1 MESITAARNISGLEP
16 MSVLHGIAP
25 LCVPM
30 SVSGDFADEVGNRA
44 VPRIVSLWERLGLF
58 YMLEQPQT
66 APVSNTRV
74 TVNNFTAQMIFRLCS
89 FSHTDRLIE
98 RYQPGSVFPENIR
111 RASQENV
118 RMIRSAEMRRVFRAL
133 TENSRYTEE
142 VGRVFRL
149 IFEKETGGIPLQ
161 TVCRALA
168 ALLGSSGGG
177 AVFTAQQRRIFERI
191 AAVLGSEYPES
202 PAAVEIS
209 RLGSAS
215 GFTEEQRA
223 RILSAVGKTGN
234 RPQTDAAQIVVQL
247 AERGKSA
254 VEAAELIRREV
265 RSYGFTERHYDRESI
280 REMIGAVPGRIA
292 PAGRSA
298 AFIAADPESAAA
310 RNGAARPAGGIYEAA
325 ALLYQELS
333 GTGSDD
339 SAGKTDSSTT
349 QQNVEFRRLSGKMT
363 AGISAV
369 FSDILNSAQY
379 GLNNPRYQ
387 VERRI
392 PDRIFRENV
401 LGKAVSA
408 NAETGKPGGIGIP
421 GTSEHSEKAKYA
433 GALNPASEITMKFY
447 ADSPAGRLLEQ
458 ISDGMVNSESRR
470 GISEYSRQFEIPVS
484 ELLAG
489 ARLNA
494 GAGIDF
500 GEKQGLSESGEAHVV
515 PMNNMDAPQDVTQ
528 TMALPEPI
536 LNNFQ
541 AEETGANS
549 VSLWSSFEK
558 SVEGRL
564 TSLFSEISRNVNFG
578 GRTIVLSGS
587 DTHSE
592 SMRTVQNQVCITAPA
607 LRRILSRFSFETDIY
622 STAQH
627 SNSDTA
633 LTSVVNE
640 TTELLRRYSFEE
652 NRHQNSPETHI
663 YQDYSFR
670 ETSGFSEKNTIHNS
684 STALT
689 FNNAVQKENEEAPA
703 HSTSKNTNHPTGAV
717 LPPEPQS
724 NAAQREQLILPERS
738 TSETANHLTGTL
750 LSPEPQSNAAQRE
763 QLILPERSTS
773 ETANQ
778 LAGAV
783 LPPEP
788 QSNAAQTEQ
797 LTIPERS
804 TSENVNQLTG
814 TVLSPEPQSNAAQR
828 EQLILPERSTS
839 ETANQLTGA
848 VLPPEPQSKAAQR
861 EQLTL
866 PERSISETVNQL
878 TGAVLPPEPQS
889 NAAEP
894 DQLTLPERS
903 ISETANQ
910 LAGAV
915 LPPEPQSN
923 AAQREQ
929 LTIQERSTSENANNL
944 TGAVLPPEPQSNAV
958 QREQLI
964 LPERSTS
971 ETANQLTGTVLPPEP
986 QSNAAQ
992 REQLILPERSTSET
1006 ANQLTGTVLP
1016 PEPQSNAAKTEQLIL
1031 PERSTSETAN
1041 HLTGT
1046 LLSPE
1051 PQSKAAQRK
1060 QLTLPERS
1068 TSETANNLTGA
1079 VLPPEPQSNAAK
1091 TELLTPLAQSET
1103 QNNERR
1109 TAGSYRDR
1117 LDNKTLSVIDQLIA
1131 ETRQPVPVPEI
1142 KEAIPEPEP
1151 ELNYISSEKSVESS
1165 DVIRS
1170 VNIVRESIVRHTE
1183 SHMSRLIER
1192 AYRNSLPEQPE
1203 KKPFTFRTAE
1213 NTENML
1219 MLVPPTEMDRYRA
1232 QQPYMNSLPPIELKE
1247 PQPAQAPAETSRT
1260 VTTNR
1265 QVTVNTSVDG
1275 GISSLTRDEISRLTD
1290 KVYERIENRLA
1301 RERRRMGL

>member
-177 AVFTAQQRRIFERI
+177 AVFTTQQRRIFERI

-209 RLGSAS
+209 RLGAAS

-234 RPQTDAAQIVVQL
+234 RPQTDAAQMVVQL

-254 VEAAELIRREV
+254 VEAAELIRSEV

-349 QQNVEFRRLSGKMT
+349 QRNVEFRRLSGKMT

-379 GLNNPRYQ
+379 SLNNPRYQ
-387 VERRI
+387 AERRI
-392 PDRIFRENV
+392 PERIFRENV

-408 NAETGKPGGIGIP
+408 NAETGKPGRIGIP

-433 GALNPASEITMKFY
+433 GALNPASEITMRFY

-500 GEKQGLSESGEAHVV
+500 GEKRGLSQSGEAHVV

-541 AEETGANS
+541 AEEAGANS

-640 TTELLRRYSFEE
+640 TAELLRRYSFEE
-652 NRHQNSPETHI
+652 DRHQNSPETHI

-670 ETSGFSEKNTIHNS
+670 ETSGFSEKNTVHNS

-689 FNNAVQKENEEAPA
+689 FNNVVQKENEEAPA

-717 LPPEPQS
+717 L
-724 NAAQREQLILPERS
+724 
-738 TSETANHLTGTL
+738 
-750 LSPEPQSNAAQRE
+750 SPEPQSNAAQRE
-763 QLILPERSTS
+763 QLTLPERSTS
-773 ETANQ
+773 ET
-778 LAGAV
+778 V
-783 LPPEP
+783 
-788 QSNAAQTEQ
+788 
-797 LTIPERS
+797 
-804 TSENVNQLTG
+804 
-814 TVLSPEPQSNAAQR
+814 
-828 EQLILPERSTS
+828 
-839 ETANQLTGA
+839 NQLTGA
-848 VLPPEPQSKAAQR
+848 VLPPEPQSNAA
-861 EQLTL
+861 EPDQLTL
-866 PERSISETVNQL
+866 PERSTSETVNQL

-971 ETANQLTGTVLPPEP
+971 ETVNQLTGAVLSPEPQSKAAQRDQLILPERSISETANQLTGTVLPPEP

-992 REQLILPERSTSET
+992 REHLTIQELSTSET
-1006 ANQLTGTVLP
+1006 ANHLTGAVLS
-1016 PEPQSNAAKTEQLIL
+1016 PEPQSNAAEPDQLIL

-1041 HLTGT
+1041 HLTG
-1046 LLSPE
+1046 
-1051 PQSKAAQRK
+1051 
-1060 QLTLPERS
+1060 
-1068 TSETANNLTGA
+1068 A
-1079 VLPPEPQSNAAK
+1079 VLPPEPQSDAAQ

-1131 ETRQPVPVPEI
+1131 ETRQPIPVPEI

-1151 ELNYISSEKSVESS
+1151 ELNYISSEKSVEPS

-1192 AYRNSLPEQPE
+1192 AYRNTLPEQPE

-1213 NTENML
+1213 NTENMV
-1219 MLVPPTEMDRYRA
+1219 MLVPPAEMDRYRA

-1247 PQPAQAPAETSRT
+1247 PQPAQAPAENSRT

>member
-118 RMIRSAEMRRVFRAL
+118 RMIRSAEMRRIFRAL

-458 ISDGMVNSESRR
+458 ISDGLVNSESRR

-494 GAGIDF
+494 GVGIDF
-500 GEKQGLSESGEAHVV
+500 GEKQGLSQSGEARVV

-578 GRTIVLSGS
+578 GRTVVLSGS

-607 LRRILSRFSFETDIY
+607 LRRILSRLSFETDIY
-622 STAQH
+622 CTTQH

-640 TTELLRRYSFEE
+640 TAELLRRYSFEE
-652 NRHQNSPETHI
+652 DRHQNSPETHI

-670 ETSGFSEKNTIHNS
+670 ETSGFSEKNTVHNS

-717 LPPEPQS
+717 LS
-724 NAAQREQLILPERS
+724 S
-738 TSETANHLTGTL
+738 
-750 LSPEPQSNAAQRE
+750 EPQSNAAQRE

-783 LPPEP
+783 LPPE
-788 QSNAAQTEQ
+788 S
-797 LTIPERS
+797 
-804 TSENVNQLTG
+804 
-814 TVLSPEPQSNAAQR
+814 QSNAAQR

-839 ETANQLTGA
+839 ET
-848 VLPPEPQSKAAQR
+848 
-861 EQLTL
+861 
-866 PERSISETVNQL
+866 VNQL
-878 TGAVLPPEPQS
+878 TG
-889 NAAEP
+889 
-894 DQLTLPERS
+894 T
-903 ISETANQ
+903 
-910 LAGAV
+910 
-915 LPPEPQSN
+915 
-923 AAQREQ
+923 
-929 LTIQERSTSENANNL
+929 
-944 TGAVLPPEPQSNAV
+944 VLPPEPQSNAV

-971 ETANQLTGTVLPPEP
+971 ETANHLTGAVFPPE
-986 QSNAAQ
+986 
-992 REQLILPERSTSET
+992 L
-1006 ANQLTGTVLP
+1006 
-1016 PEPQSNAAKTEQLIL
+1016 QSNAAKTEQLIL
-1031 PERSTSETAN
+1031 PERSISETAN
-1041 HLTGT
+1041 HLTG
-1046 LLSPE
+1046 
-1051 PQSKAAQRK
+1051 
-1060 QLTLPERS
+1060 
-1068 TSETANNLTGA
+1068 A
-1079 VLPPEPQSNAAK
+1079 VLSPEPQSNAAR

-1151 ELNYISSEKSVESS
+1151 ELNYISSEKSVEPS

-1192 AYRNSLPEQPE
+1192 AYRNTLPEQPE
-1203 KKPFTFRTAE
+1203 KKPFKFRTAE
-1213 NTENML
+1213 NTENMV

-1247 PQPAQAPAETSRT
+1247 PQPAQAPAENSRT

>member
-191 AAVLGSEYPES
+191 AAVLGSEYPET

-209 RLGSAS
+209 RLGAAS

-234 RPQTDAAQIVVQL
+234 RPQTDAAQMVVQL

-254 VEAAELIRREV
+254 VEAAELIRSEV

-298 AFIAADPESAAA
+298 AFLAADPESAAA

-349 QQNVEFRRLSGKMT
+349 QRNVEFRRLSGKMT

-379 GLNNPRYQ
+379 SLNNPRYQ
-387 VERRI
+387 AERRI

-408 NAETGKPGGIGIP
+408 NAETGKPEGIGIP

-433 GALNPASEITMKFY
+433 GALNPASEITMRFY

-541 AEETGANS
+541 AEEAGANS

-640 TTELLRRYSFEE
+640 TAELLRRYSFEE
-652 NRHQNSPETHI
+652 DRHQNSPETHI

-670 ETSGFSEKNTIHNS
+670 ETSGFSEKNTVHNS

-689 FNNAVQKENEEAPA
+689 FNNVVQKENEEAPA

-717 LPPEPQS
+717 LSPEPQSNAAQREQLTLPERSTSETVNQLTGTVLSAEPQS

-738 TSETANHLTGTL
+738 TSET
-750 LSPEPQSNAAQRE
+750 
-763 QLILPERSTS
+763 
-773 ETANQ
+773 
-778 LAGAV
+778 
-783 LPPEP
+783 
-788 QSNAAQTEQ
+788 
-797 LTIPERS
+797 
-804 TSENVNQLTG
+804 VNQLTG
-814 TVLSPEPQSNAAQR
+814 T
-828 EQLILPERSTS
+828 
-839 ETANQLTGA
+839 
-848 VLPPEPQSKAAQR
+848 
-861 EQLTL
+861 
-866 PERSISETVNQL
+866 
-878 TGAVLPPEPQS
+878 
-889 NAAEP
+889 
-894 DQLTLPERS
+894 
-903 ISETANQ
+903 
-910 LAGAV
+910 
-915 LPPEPQSN
+915 
-923 AAQREQ
+923 
-929 LTIQERSTSENANNL
+929 
-944 TGAVLPPEPQSNAV
+944 VLPPEPQSNAV

-971 ETANQLTGTVLPPEP
+971 ETANHLTGAVFPPE
-986 QSNAAQ
+986 
-992 REQLILPERSTSET
+992 L
-1006 ANQLTGTVLP
+1006 
-1016 PEPQSNAAKTEQLIL
+1016 QSNAAKTEQLIL
-1031 PERSTSETAN
+1031 PERSISETAN
-1041 HLTGT
+1041 HLTG
-1046 LLSPE
+1046 
-1051 PQSKAAQRK
+1051 
-1060 QLTLPERS
+1060 
-1068 TSETANNLTGA
+1068 A
-1079 VLPPEPQSNAAK
+1079 VLSPEPQSNAAR

-1151 ELNYISSEKSVESS
+1151 ELNYISSEKSVEPS

-1192 AYRNSLPEQPE
+1192 AYRNTLPEQPE
-1203 KKPFTFRTAE
+1203 KKPFKFRTAE
-1213 NTENML
+1213 NTENMV

-1247 PQPAQAPAETSRT
+1247 PQPAQAPAENSRT

-1265 QVTVNTSVDG
+1265 QITVNTSVDG

>member
-209 RLGSAS
+209 RLGAAS

-223 RILSAVGKTGN
+223 RILSSVGKTGN
-234 RPQTDAAQIVVQL
+234 RPQTDAAQMVVQL

-254 VEAAELIRREV
+254 VEAAELIRSEV

-280 REMIGAVPGRIA
+280 REMVGAVPGRIA

-298 AFIAADPESAAA
+298 AFLAADPESAAA

-325 ALLYQELS
+325 SLLYQELS

-349 QQNVEFRRLSGKMT
+349 QRNVEFRRLSGKMT

-379 GLNNPRYQ
+379 SLNNPRYQ
-387 VERRI
+387 AERRI
-392 PDRIFRENV
+392 PERIFRENV

-408 NAETGKPGGIGIP
+408 NAETGKPGRIGIP

-433 GALNPASEITMKFY
+433 GALNPASEITMRFY

-500 GEKQGLSESGEAHVV
+500 GEKQGLSQSGEARVV

-536 LNNFQ
+536 MNNFQ
-541 AEETGANS
+541 AEEAGANS

-578 GRTIVLSGS
+578 GRTAVLSGS

-640 TTELLRRYSFEE
+640 TAELLRRYSFEE
-652 NRHQNSPETHI
+652 DRHQNSPETHI

-670 ETSGFSEKNTIHNS
+670 ETSGFSEKNTVHNS

-717 LPPEPQS
+717 LSSEPQS

-738 TSETANHLTGTL
+738 TSET
-750 LSPEPQSNAAQRE
+750 
-763 QLILPERSTS
+763 
-773 ETANQ
+773 
-778 LAGAV
+778 V
-783 LPPEP
+783 
-788 QSNAAQTEQ
+788 
-797 LTIPERS
+797 
-804 TSENVNQLTG
+804 
-814 TVLSPEPQSNAAQR
+814 
-828 EQLILPERSTS
+828 
-839 ETANQLTGA
+839 NQLTGA
-848 VLPPEPQSKAAQR
+848 VLPPEPQSNAA
-861 EQLTL
+861 EPDQLTL
-866 PERSISETVNQL
+866 PERSTSETVNQL

-944 TGAVLPPEPQSNAV
+944 TGAVLPPEPQSNAA
-958 QREQLI
+958 QREQLT

-971 ETANQLTGTVLPPEP
+971 ETVNQLTGTMLP
-986 QSNAAQ
+986 
-992 REQLILPERSTSET
+992 
-1006 ANQLTGTVLP
+1006 
-1016 PEPQSNAAKTEQLIL
+1016 
-1031 PERSTSETAN
+1031 
-1041 HLTGT
+1041 
-1046 LLSPE
+1046 PE
-1051 PQSKAAQRK
+1051 PQSKAAQRE
-1060 QLTLPERS
+1060 QLILPERS

-1079 VLPPEPQSNAAK
+1079 VLPPEPQSNAAQREQLTLPERSISETANQLTGAVLSPEPQSNAAQREQLILPERSISETANHLTGAVLSPEPQSNAAR

-1151 ELNYISSEKSVESS
+1151 ELNYISSEKSVEPS

-1213 NTENML
+1213 NTENMV

-1247 PQPAQAPAETSRT
+1247 PQPAQAPAENSRT

-1265 QVTVNTSVDG
+1265 QITVNTSVDG

>member
-209 RLGSAS
+209 RLGAAS

-223 RILSAVGKTGN
+223 HILSAVGKTGN
-234 RPQTDAAQIVVQL
+234 RPQTDAAQMVVQL

-254 VEAAELIRREV
+254 VEAAELIRSEV

-280 REMIGAVPGRIA
+280 REMIGAVPGKIA
-292 PAGRSA
+292 PVGRSA
-298 AFIAADPESAAA
+298 AFIAADSESAAA
-310 RNGAARPAGGIYEAA
+310 RNGVARPAGGIYEAA

-349 QQNVEFRRLSGKMT
+349 QRNVEFRRLSGKMT

-379 GLNNPRYQ
+379 SLNNPRYQ
-387 VERRI
+387 AERRI

-421 GTSEHSEKAKYA
+421 GTAEHSEKAKYA
-433 GALNPASEITMKFY
+433 GALNPASEITMRFY
-447 ADSPAGRLLEQ
+447 ADSTAGRLLEQ

-500 GEKQGLSESGEAHVV
+500 GEKQGLSQSGEARVA
-515 PMNNMDAPQDVTQ
+515 PMNNTDAPQDVTQ

-536 LNNFQ
+536 LNNFQQ

-578 GRTIVLSGS
+578 GRTVVLSGS

-592 SMRTVQNQVCITAPA
+592 SMRTVQSQVCITAPA

-640 TTELLRRYSFEE
+640 TAELLRRYSFEE
-652 NRHQNSPETHI
+652 DRHQNSPETHI

-670 ETSGFSEKNTIHNS
+670 ETSGFSEKNTVHNS

-717 LPPEPQS
+717 LS
-724 NAAQREQLILPERS
+724 S
-738 TSETANHLTGTL
+738 
-750 LSPEPQSNAAQRE
+750 
-763 QLILPERSTS
+763 
-773 ETANQ
+773 
-778 LAGAV
+778 
-783 LPPEP
+783 
-788 QSNAAQTEQ
+788 
-797 LTIPERS
+797 
-804 TSENVNQLTG
+804 
-814 TVLSPEPQSNAAQR
+814 
-828 EQLILPERSTS
+828 
-839 ETANQLTGA
+839 
-848 VLPPEPQSKAAQR
+848 
-861 EQLTL
+861 
-866 PERSISETVNQL
+866 
-878 TGAVLPPEPQS
+878 
-889 NAAEP
+889 
-894 DQLTLPERS
+894 
-903 ISETANQ
+903 
-910 LAGAV
+910 
-915 LPPEPQSN
+915 
-923 AAQREQ
+923 
-929 LTIQERSTSENANNL
+929 
-944 TGAVLPPEPQSNAV
+944 
-958 QREQLI
+958 
-964 LPERSTS
+964 
-971 ETANQLTGTVLPPEP
+971 EP

-1016 PEPQSNAAKTEQLIL
+1016 PEPQSNAAQREQLTI

-1051 PQSKAAQRK
+1051 PQSNAAEPDQLKHPERSTSETANQLAGAVLPPESQSNAAQREQLILPERSTSETVN
-1060 QLTLPERS
+1060 QLTGTVLPPEPQSNAVQREQLILPERS
-1068 TSETANNLTGA
+1068 TSETANHLTGAVFPPELQSNAAKTEQLILPERSISETANHLTGA
-1079 VLPPEPQSNAAK
+1079 VLSPEPQSNAAR

-1151 ELNYISSEKSVESS
+1151 ELNYISSEKSVEPS

-1192 AYRNSLPEQPE
+1192 AYRNTLPEQPE

-1213 NTENML
+1213 NTENMV

-1247 PQPAQAPAETSRT
+1247 PQPAQAPAENSRT

-1265 QVTVNTSVDG
+1265 QITVNTSVDG

>member
-44 VPRIVSLWERLGLF
+44 APRIVSLWERLGLF

-177 AVFTAQQRRIFERI
+177 AVFTAQQRRIFEHI

-209 RLGSAS
+209 RLGAAS

-223 RILSAVGKTGN
+223 RILSAVGRTGN
-234 RPQTDAAQIVVQL
+234 RPQTDAAQMVVQL

-254 VEAAELIRREV
+254 VEAAELIRSEV

-280 REMIGAVPGRIA
+280 REMIGAVPGRIV

-349 QQNVEFRRLSGKMT
+349 QRNVEFRRLSGKMT

-379 GLNNPRYQ
+379 SLNNPRYQ
-387 VERRI
+387 AERRI

-421 GTSEHSEKAKYA
+421 GTSEYSEKAKYA

-470 GISEYSRQFEIPVS
+470 GINEYSRQFEIPVS

-500 GEKQGLSESGEAHVV
+500 GEKQGLSQSGEARVA
-515 PMNNMDAPQDVTQ
+515 PMNNTDAPQDVTQ

-536 LNNFQ
+536 LNNFQQ

-578 GRTIVLSGS
+578 GRTVVLSGS
-587 DTHSE
+587 DTHSK

-652 NRHQNSPETHI
+652 NLHQNSPETHI

-670 ETSGFSEKNTIHNS
+670 ETSGFSEKNTVYNS
-684 STALT
+684 STTLT

-717 LPPEPQS
+717 LS
-724 NAAQREQLILPERS
+724 
-738 TSETANHLTGTL
+738 
-750 LSPEPQSNAAQRE
+750 
-763 QLILPERSTS
+763 
-773 ETANQ
+773 
-778 LAGAV
+778 
-783 LPPEP
+783 
-788 QSNAAQTEQ
+788 
-797 LTIPERS
+797 
-804 TSENVNQLTG
+804 
-814 TVLSPEPQSNAAQR
+814 
-828 EQLILPERSTS
+828 
-839 ETANQLTGA
+839 
-848 VLPPEPQSKAAQR
+848 
-861 EQLTL
+861 
-866 PERSISETVNQL
+866 
-878 TGAVLPPEPQS
+878 
-889 NAAEP
+889 
-894 DQLTLPERS
+894 
-903 ISETANQ
+903 
-910 LAGAV
+910 
-915 LPPEPQSN
+915 PEPQSN

-929 LTIQERSTSENANNL
+929 LTIQEPSTSETANQL
-944 TGAVLPPEPQSNAV
+944 TGAVLSPEPQSNAA
-958 QREQLI
+958 QREQLTI
-964 LPERSTS
+964 QEPSTS
-971 ETANQLTGTVLPPEP
+971 EIVNQLTGTVLPPEP

-1016 PEPQSNAAKTEQLIL
+1016 PEPQSNAV
-1031 PERSTSETAN
+1031 
-1041 HLTGT
+1041 
-1046 LLSPE
+1046 
-1051 PQSKAAQRK
+1051 QRE

-1068 TSETANNLTGA
+1068 ISETVNQLTGA
-1079 VLPPEPQSNAAK
+1079 VLPPEPQSNAAQTEQLTIPERSTSETANQLTGTVLPPEPQSNAAQREQLTFPERSTSETANQLTGTVLSPEPQSNAAQ

-1151 ELNYISSEKSVESS
+1151 ELNYISSEKSVEPS

-1213 NTENML
+1213 NTENMV

-1247 PQPAQAPAETSRT
+1247 PQPAQAPAESSRT

-1265 QVTVNTSVDG
+1265 QITVNTSVDG
-1275 GISSLTRDEISRLTD
+1275 GISSLTRDEVSRLTD

>member
-209 RLGSAS
+209 RLGAAS

-234 RPQTDAAQIVVQL
+234 RPQTDAAQMVVQL

-254 VEAAELIRREV
+254 VEAAELIRSEV

-349 QQNVEFRRLSGKMT
+349 QRNVEFRRLSGKMT

-379 GLNNPRYQ
+379 SLNNPRYQ
-387 VERRI
+387 AERRI
-392 PDRIFRENV
+392 PERIFRENV

-408 NAETGKPGGIGIP
+408 NAETGKPGRIGIP

-433 GALNPASEITMKFY
+433 GALNPASEITMRFY

-500 GEKQGLSESGEAHVV
+500 GEKRGLSQSGEARVV
-515 PMNNMDAPQDVTQ
+515 PMNNTDAPQDVTQ
-528 TMALPEPI
+528 TMAFPEPI

-564 TSLFSEISRNVNFG
+564 TSLFSEVSRNVNFG

-587 DTHSE
+587 NTHSE

-640 TTELLRRYSFEE
+640 TAELLRRYSFEE
-652 NRHQNSPETHI
+652 DRHQNSPETHI

-670 ETSGFSEKNTIHNS
+670 ETSGFSEKNTVHNS

-717 LPPEPQS
+717 L
-724 NAAQREQLILPERS
+724 
-738 TSETANHLTGTL
+738 
-750 LSPEPQSNAAQRE
+750 SPEPQSKAAQR
-763 QLILPERSTS
+763 
-773 ETANQ
+773 
-778 LAGAV
+778 
-783 LPPEP
+783 
-788 QSNAAQTEQ
+788 EQ

-804 TSENVNQLTG
+804 TSGTVNQFTG

-828 EQLILPERSTS
+828 EQLILPERS
-839 ETANQLTGA
+839 
-848 VLPPEPQSKAAQR
+848 
-861 EQLTL
+861 
-866 PERSISETVNQL
+866 ISETVNQF
-878 TGAVLPPEPQS
+878 TGALLS
-889 NAAEP
+889 
-894 DQLTLPERS
+894 
-903 ISETANQ
+903 
-910 LAGAV
+910 
-915 LPPEPQSN
+915 PEPQSN

-929 LTIQERSTSENANNL
+929 LTI
-944 TGAVLPPEPQSNAV
+944 PEP
-958 QREQLI
+958 
-964 LPERSTS
+964 STS
-971 ETANQLTGTVLPPEP
+971 ETVNQPTGTVLPPEP
-986 QSNAAQ
+986 QSNAA
-992 REQLILPERSTSET
+992 R
-1006 ANQLTGTVLP
+1006 
-1016 PEPQSNAAKTEQLIL
+1016 
-1031 PERSTSETAN
+1031 
-1041 HLTGT
+1041 
-1046 LLSPE
+1046 
-1051 PQSKAAQRK
+1051 
-1060 QLTLPERS
+1060 
-1068 TSETANNLTGA
+1068 
-1079 VLPPEPQSNAAK
+1079 

-1151 ELNYISSEKSVESS
+1151 ELNYISSEKSVEPS

-1213 NTENML
+1213 NTENMV

-1247 PQPAQAPAETSRT
+1247 PQPAQAPAENSRT

>member
-191 AAVLGSEYPES
+191 AAVLGSEYPET

-209 RLGSAS
+209 RLGAAS

-234 RPQTDAAQIVVQL
+234 RPQTDAAQMVVQL

-447 ADSPAGRLLEQ
+447 ADSPAGRLLEL
-458 ISDGMVNSESRR
+458 ISDGMANSESRR

-489 ARLNA
+489 AQLNA

-500 GEKQGLSESGEAHVV
+500 GEKQGLSESGEARVV

-541 AEETGANS
+541 AEEAGANS

-578 GRTIVLSGS
+578 GRTVVLSGS
-587 DTHSE
+587 DTHSK

-622 STAQH
+622 STTQH

-640 TTELLRRYSFEE
+640 TAELLRRYSFEE
-652 NRHQNSPETHI
+652 DRHQNSPETHI

-670 ETSGFSEKNTIHNS
+670 ETSGFSEKNTVHNS

-724 NAAQREQLILPERS
+724 NAAQREQLTLPERS
-738 TSETANHLTGTL
+738 TSET
-750 LSPEPQSNAAQRE
+750 
-763 QLILPERSTS
+763 
-773 ETANQ
+773 
-778 LAGAV
+778 
-783 LPPEP
+783 
-788 QSNAAQTEQ
+788 
-797 LTIPERS
+797 
-804 TSENVNQLTG
+804 VNQLTG
-814 TVLSPEPQSNAAQR
+814 T
-828 EQLILPERSTS
+828 
-839 ETANQLTGA
+839 

-929 LTIQERSTSENANNL
+929 LTLPERPISETVNQL
-944 TGAVLPPEPQSNAV
+944 TGAVLPPEPQSNAA
-958 QREQLI
+958 QTEQLI
-964 LPERSTS
+964 LPERSIS

-992 REQLILPERSTSET
+992 TEQLTIPERSISET
-1006 ANQLTGTVLP
+1006 VNQFTGALLS
-1016 PEPQSNAAKTEQLIL
+1016 PEPQSNAA
-1031 PERSTSETAN
+1031 
-1041 HLTGT
+1041 
-1046 LLSPE
+1046 
-1051 PQSKAAQRK
+1051 QRD

-1068 TSETANNLTGA
+1068 TSETVNQLTGA
-1079 VLPPEPQSNAAK
+1079 VLPPEPQSNAAQREQLTLPERSTSETVNQFTGTVLSPEPQSNAAR

-1151 ELNYISSEKSVESS
+1151 ELNYISSEKSVEPS

-1213 NTENML
+1213 NTENMV

-1247 PQPAQAPAETSRT
+1247 PQPAQAPAENSRT

>member
-1 MESITAARNISGLEP
+1 M
-16 MSVLHGIAP
+16 
-25 LCVPM
+25 
-30 SVSGDFADEVGNRA
+30 
-44 VPRIVSLWERLGLF
+44 
-58 YMLEQPQT
+58 
-66 APVSNTRV
+66 
-74 TVNNFTAQMIFRLCS
+74 
-89 FSHTDRLIE
+89 
-98 RYQPGSVFPENIR
+98 
-111 RASQENV
+111 
-118 RMIRSAEMRRVFRAL
+118 
-133 TENSRYTEE
+133 
-142 VGRVFRL
+142 
-149 IFEKETGGIPLQ
+149 
-161 TVCRALA
+161 
-168 ALLGSSGGG
+168 
-177 AVFTAQQRRIFERI
+177 
-191 AAVLGSEYPES
+191 LGSEYPES

-209 RLGSAS
+209 RLGAAS

-223 RILSAVGKTGN
+223 HILSAVGKTGN

-254 VEAAELIRREV
+254 VEAAELIRLEV

-298 AFIAADPESAAA
+298 AFLAADPESAAA

-349 QQNVEFRRLSGKMT
+349 QRNVEFRRLSGKMT

-379 GLNNPRYQ
+379 SLNNPRYQ
-387 VERRI
+387 AERRI
-392 PDRIFRENV
+392 PERIFRENV

-408 NAETGKPGGIGIP
+408 NAETGKPGRIGIP

-433 GALNPASEITMKFY
+433 GALNPASEITMRFY

-500 GEKQGLSESGEAHVV
+500 GEKRGLSQSGEARVV
-515 PMNNMDAPQDVTQ
+515 PMNNTDAPQDVTQ
-528 TMALPEPI
+528 TMAFPEPI

-564 TSLFSEISRNVNFG
+564 TSLFSEVSRNVNFG

-587 DTHSE
+587 NTHSE

-640 TTELLRRYSFEE
+640 TAELLRRYSFEE
-652 NRHQNSPETHI
+652 DRHQNSPETHI

-670 ETSGFSEKNTIHNS
+670 ETSGFSEKNTVHNS

-689 FNNAVQKENEEAPA
+689 FNNVVQKENEEAPA

-717 LPPEPQS
+717 LSPEPQS
-724 NAAQREQLILPERS
+724 KAAQREQLTIPERS
-738 TSETANHLTGTL
+738 TSGTVNQFTGAV

-763 QLILPERSTS
+763 QL
-773 ETANQ
+773 
-778 LAGAV
+778 
-783 LPPEP
+783 
-788 QSNAAQTEQ
+788 
-797 LTIPERS
+797 TIPERS
-804 TSENVNQLTG
+804 TSGTVNQFTG

-828 EQLILPERSTS
+828 EQLILPERS
-839 ETANQLTGA
+839 
-848 VLPPEPQSKAAQR
+848 
-861 EQLTL
+861 
-866 PERSISETVNQL
+866 ISETVNQF
-878 TGAVLPPEPQS
+878 TGALLS
-889 NAAEP
+889 
-894 DQLTLPERS
+894 
-903 ISETANQ
+903 
-910 LAGAV
+910 
-915 LPPEPQSN
+915 
-923 AAQREQ
+923 
-929 LTIQERSTSENANNL
+929 
-944 TGAVLPPEPQSNAV
+944 
-958 QREQLI
+958 
-964 LPERSTS
+964 
-971 ETANQLTGTVLPPEP
+971 PEP

-1006 ANQLTGTVLP
+1006 ANQLTGTVLL
-1016 PEPQSNAAKTEQLIL
+1016 PEPQSNAAQTEQLTI

-1041 HLTGT
+1041 HLTGAV
-1046 LLSPE
+1046 LSSE
-1051 PQSKAAQRK
+1051 PQSNAAQRE
-1060 QLTLPERS
+1060 QLTIPEPS
-1068 TSETANNLTGA
+1068 TSETVNQPTGT
-1079 VLPPEPQSNAAK
+1079 VLPPEPQSNAAR

-1151 ELNYISSEKSVESS
+1151 ELNYISSEKSVEPS

-1192 AYRNSLPEQPE
+1192 AYRNTLPEQPE

-1213 NTENML
+1213 NTENMV

-1247 PQPAQAPAETSRT
+1247 PQPAQAPAENSRT

-1290 KVYERIENRLA
+1290 KVYERIETRLV

>member
-209 RLGSAS
+209 RLGAAS

-223 RILSAVGKTGN
+223 RILSSVGKTGN
-234 RPQTDAAQIVVQL
+234 RPQTDAAQMVVQL

-254 VEAAELIRREV
+254 VEAAELIRSEV

-292 PAGRSA
+292 PVGRSA
-298 AFIAADPESAAA
+298 AFLAADPESAAA

-349 QQNVEFRRLSGKMT
+349 QRNVEFRRLSGKMT

-379 GLNNPRYQ
+379 SLNNPRYQ
-387 VERRI
+387 AERKI
-392 PDRIFRENV
+392 PERIFRENV
-401 LGKAVSA
+401 LGKTVSA
-408 NAETGKPGGIGIP
+408 NAETGKPGEIGIP

-433 GALNPASEITMKFY
+433 GALNPASEITMRFY

-484 ELLAG
+484 ELLTG
-489 ARLNA
+489 AQLNA

-541 AEETGANS
+541 AEEAGANS

-640 TTELLRRYSFEE
+640 TAELLRRYSFEE
-652 NRHQNSPETHI
+652 DRHQNSPETHI

-670 ETSGFSEKNTIHNS
+670 ETSGFSEKNTVHNS

-689 FNNAVQKENEEAPA
+689 FNNVVQKENEEAPA

-717 LPPEPQS
+717 L
-724 NAAQREQLILPERS
+724 
-738 TSETANHLTGTL
+738 
-750 LSPEPQSNAAQRE
+750 SPEPQSNAAQRE
-763 QLILPERSTS
+763 RLTILERSTS
-773 ETANQ
+773 ETANH
-778 LAGAV
+778 
-783 LPPEP
+783 P
-788 QSNAAQTEQ
+788 
-797 LTIPERS
+797 
-804 TSENVNQLTG
+804 
-814 TVLSPEPQSNAAQR
+814 
-828 EQLILPERSTS
+828 
-839 ETANQLTGA
+839 
-848 VLPPEPQSKAAQR
+848 
-861 EQLTL
+861 
-866 PERSISETVNQL
+866 

-889 NAAEP
+889 N
-894 DQLTLPERS
+894 
-903 ISETANQ
+903 
-910 LAGAV
+910 V
-915 LPPEPQSN
+915 
-923 AAQREQ
+923 AQ
-929 LTIQERSTSENANNL
+929 
-944 TGAVLPPEPQSNAV
+944 
-958 QREQLI
+958 
-964 LPERSTS
+964 
-971 ETANQLTGTVLPPEP
+971 
-986 QSNAAQ
+986 
-992 REQLILPERSTSET
+992 
-1006 ANQLTGTVLP
+1006 
-1016 PEPQSNAAKTEQLIL
+1016 
-1031 PERSTSETAN
+1031 
-1041 HLTGT
+1041 
-1046 LLSPE
+1046 
-1051 PQSKAAQRK
+1051 
-1060 QLTLPERS
+1060 
-1068 TSETANNLTGA
+1068 
-1079 VLPPEPQSNAAK
+1079 

-1103 QNNERR
+1103 QSKERR

-1117 LDNKTLSVIDQLIA
+1117 LDKETLSVIDQLIA
-1131 ETRQPVPVPEI
+1131 ESRQSVHAPEV
-1142 KEAIPEPEP
+1142 KKAAPEPEP
-1151 ELNYISSEKSVESS
+1151 ELNYISSEKSVEPS

-1213 NTENML
+1213 NTENMV

-1247 PQPAQAPAETSRT
+1247 PQPAQAPAESSRT

>member
-191 AAVLGSEYPES
+191 AAVLGSEYPET

-209 RLGSAS
+209 RLGAAS

-234 RPQTDAAQIVVQL
+234 RPQTDAAQMVVQL

-254 VEAAELIRREV
+254 VEAAELIRSEV

-298 AFIAADPESAAA
+298 AFLAADPESAAA

-349 QQNVEFRRLSGKMT
+349 QRNVEFRRLSGKMT

-379 GLNNPRYQ
+379 SLNNPRYQ
-387 VERRI
+387 AERRI
-392 PDRIFRENV
+392 PERIFRENV

-408 NAETGKPGGIGIP
+408 NAETGKPGRIGIP

-433 GALNPASEITMKFY
+433 GALNPASEITMRFY

-500 GEKQGLSESGEAHVV
+500 GEKRGLSQSGEARVV
-515 PMNNMDAPQDVTQ
+515 PMNNTDAPQDVTQ
-528 TMALPEPI
+528 TMAFPEPI

-564 TSLFSEISRNVNFG
+564 TSLFSEVSRNVNFG

-587 DTHSE
+587 NTHSE

-640 TTELLRRYSFEE
+640 TAELLRRYSFEE
-652 NRHQNSPETHI
+652 DRHQNSPETHI

-670 ETSGFSEKNTIHNS
+670 ETSGFSEKNTVHNS

-717 LPPEPQS
+717 LSSEPQS

-738 TSETANHLTGTL
+738 T
-750 LSPEPQSNAAQRE
+750 
-763 QLILPERSTS
+763 
-773 ETANQ
+773 
-778 LAGAV
+778 
-783 LPPEP
+783 
-788 QSNAAQTEQ
+788 
-797 LTIPERS
+797 
-804 TSENVNQLTG
+804 
-814 TVLSPEPQSNAAQR
+814 
-828 EQLILPERSTS
+828 
-839 ETANQLTGA
+839 
-848 VLPPEPQSKAAQR
+848 
-861 EQLTL
+861 
-866 PERSISETVNQL
+866 SETVNQL

-903 ISETANQ
+903 TSETVNQ
-910 LAGAV
+910 LTGTV
-915 LPPEPQSN
+915 LSPEPQSN

-929 LTIQERSTSENANNL
+929 L
-944 TGAVLPPEPQSNAV
+944 
-958 QREQLI
+958 I
-964 LPERSTS
+964 LPERSIS
-971 ETANQLTGTVLPPEP
+971 ETVNQFTGALLSPEP

-1006 ANQLTGTVLP
+1006 ANQLTGTVLLPEPQSNAAQTEQLTIPERSTSETANHLTGAVLSSEPQSNAAQREQLILPERSTSETVNQLTGTVLP
-1016 PEPQSNAAKTEQLIL
+1016 PEPQSNAVQREQLIL

-1041 HLTGT
+1041 HLTGAVFP
-1046 LLSPE
+1046 PE
-1051 PQSKAAQRK
+1051 LQSNAAK
-1060 QLTLPERS
+1060 TEQLILPERS
-1068 TSETANNLTGA
+1068 ISETANHLTGA
-1079 VLPPEPQSNAAK
+1079 VLSPEPQSNAAR

-1151 ELNYISSEKSVESS
+1151 ELNYISSEKSVEPS

-1192 AYRNSLPEQPE
+1192 AYRNTLPEQPE
-1203 KKPFTFRTAE
+1203 KKPFTFQTAE
-1213 NTENML
+1213 NTENMV

-1247 PQPAQAPAETSRT
+1247 PQPAQAPAENSRT

-1275 GISSLTRDEISRLTD
+1275 GINSLTRDEISRLTD

>member
-118 RMIRSAEMRRVFRAL
+118 RMIRSAEMRSVFRAL

-209 RLGSAS
+209 RLGAAS

-234 RPQTDAAQIVVQL
+234 RPQTDAAQMVVQL

-254 VEAAELIRREV
+254 VEAAELIRSEV

-298 AFIAADPESAAA
+298 AFLAADPESAAA

-349 QQNVEFRRLSGKMT
+349 QRNVEFRRLSGKMT

-379 GLNNPRYQ
+379 SLNNPRYQ
-387 VERRI
+387 AERRI

-421 GTSEHSEKAKYA
+421 ETSEHSEKAKYA
-433 GALNPASEITMKFY
+433 GALNPASEITMRFY

-470 GISEYSRQFEIPVS
+470 GISEYSRQFEFPVS

-500 GEKQGLSESGEAHVV
+500 GEKQGLSQSGEARVV

-578 GRTIVLSGS
+578 GRTVVLSGS

-627 SNSDTA
+627 SNSDTT
-633 LTSVVNE
+633 LTSVVSE
-640 TTELLRRYSFEE
+640 TAELLRRYSFEE

-670 ETSGFSEKNTIHNS
+670 ETSGFSEKNTVHNS

-717 LPPEPQS
+717 LSSEPQS
-724 NAAQREQLILPERS
+724 NAVQREQLILPERS
-738 TSETANHLTGTL
+738 TSETVNQLTGAV
-750 LSPEPQSNAAQRE
+750 LSPEPQSKAAQRD

-773 ETANQ
+773 ET
-778 LAGAV
+778 
-783 LPPEP
+783 
-788 QSNAAQTEQ
+788 
-797 LTIPERS
+797 
-804 TSENVNQLTG
+804 VNQLTG
-814 TVLSPEPQSNAAQR
+814 T
-828 EQLILPERSTS
+828 
-839 ETANQLTGA
+839 
-848 VLPPEPQSKAAQR
+848 
-861 EQLTL
+861 
-866 PERSISETVNQL
+866 
-878 TGAVLPPEPQS
+878 
-889 NAAEP
+889 
-894 DQLTLPERS
+894 
-903 ISETANQ
+903 
-910 LAGAV
+910 
-915 LPPEPQSN
+915 
-923 AAQREQ
+923 
-929 LTIQERSTSENANNL
+929 
-944 TGAVLPPEPQSNAV
+944 VLPPEPQSNAV

-971 ETANQLTGTVLPPEP
+971 ETANHLTGAVFPPE
-986 QSNAAQ
+986 
-992 REQLILPERSTSET
+992 L
-1006 ANQLTGTVLP
+1006 
-1016 PEPQSNAAKTEQLIL
+1016 QSNAAKTEQLIL
-1031 PERSTSETAN
+1031 PERSISETAN
-1041 HLTGT
+1041 HLTG
-1046 LLSPE
+1046 
-1051 PQSKAAQRK
+1051 
-1060 QLTLPERS
+1060 
-1068 TSETANNLTGA
+1068 A
-1079 VLPPEPQSNAAK
+1079 VLSPEPQSNAAR

-1151 ELNYISSEKSVESS
+1151 ELNYISSEKSVEPS

-1192 AYRNSLPEQPE
+1192 AYRNTLPEQPE
-1203 KKPFTFRTAE
+1203 KKPFKFRTAE
-1213 NTENML
+1213 NTENMV

-1247 PQPAQAPAETSRT
+1247 PQPAQAPAENSRT

-1265 QVTVNTSVDG
+1265 QITVNTSVDG

>member
-191 AAVLGSEYPES
+191 AAVLGSEYPET

-209 RLGSAS
+209 RLGAAS

-234 RPQTDAAQIVVQL
+234 RPQTDAAQMVVQL

-254 VEAAELIRREV
+254 VEAAELIRSEV

-298 AFIAADPESAAA
+298 AFLAADPESAAA

-349 QQNVEFRRLSGKMT
+349 QRNVEFRRLSGKMT

-379 GLNNPRYQ
+379 SLNNPRYQ
-387 VERRI
+387 AERRI

-433 GALNPASEITMKFY
+433 GALNPASEITMRFY

-500 GEKQGLSESGEAHVV
+500 GEKQGLSESGEARVV

-528 TMALPEPI
+528 TMALPKPI
-536 LNNFQ
+536 LNNLQ
-541 AEETGANS
+541 AEEAGANS

-578 GRTIVLSGS
+578 GRTVVLSGS

-640 TTELLRRYSFEE
+640 TAELLRRYSFEE
-652 NRHQNSPETHI
+652 NLHQNSLETHN
-663 YQDYSFR
+663 YQDYSLR
-670 ETSGFSEKNTIHNS
+670 ETSGFSEKNTVHNS

-717 LPPEPQS
+717 LSSEPQS

-738 TSETANHLTGTL
+738 TSET
-750 LSPEPQSNAAQRE
+750 
-763 QLILPERSTS
+763 
-773 ETANQ
+773 
-778 LAGAV
+778 V
-783 LPPEP
+783 
-788 QSNAAQTEQ
+788 
-797 LTIPERS
+797 
-804 TSENVNQLTG
+804 
-814 TVLSPEPQSNAAQR
+814 
-828 EQLILPERSTS
+828 
-839 ETANQLTGA
+839 NQLTGA
-848 VLPPEPQSKAAQR
+848 VLPPEPQSNAA
-861 EQLTL
+861 EPDQLTL
-866 PERSISETVNQL
+866 PERSTSETVNQL

-929 LTIQERSTSENANNL
+929 LTIQERSTSETANHL
-944 TGAVLPPEPQSNAV
+944 TGA
-958 QREQLI
+958 
-964 LPERSTS
+964 
-971 ETANQLTGTVLPPEP
+971 VLPPEP

-992 REQLILPERSTSET
+992 REQLTLPERSISET
-1006 ANQLTGTVLP
+1006 INQLTGTMLP
-1016 PEPQSNAAKTEQLIL
+1016 
-1031 PERSTSETAN
+1031 
-1041 HLTGT
+1041 
-1046 LLSPE
+1046 PE
-1051 PQSKAAQRK
+1051 PQSKAAQRE
-1060 QLTLPERS
+1060 QLILPERS

-1079 VLPPEPQSNAAK
+1079 VLPPEPQSNAAQREQLTLPERSISETANQLTGAVLSPEPQSK
-1091 TELLTPLAQSET
+1091 AAQREQLILPERSISETANHLTGAVLSPEPQSNAARTELLTPLAQSET

-1151 ELNYISSEKSVESS
+1151 ELNYISSEKSVEPS

-1192 AYRNSLPEQPE
+1192 AYRNTLPEQPE

-1213 NTENML
+1213 NTENMV

-1247 PQPAQAPAETSRT
+1247 PQPAQAPAENSRT

-1265 QVTVNTSVDG
+1265 QITVNTSVDG

>member
-44 VPRIVSLWERLGLF
+44 IPRIVSLWERLGLF

-133 TENSRYTEE
+133 MENSRYTEE

-387 VERRI
+387 AERRI

-433 GALNPASEITMKFY
+433 GALNPASEITMRFY

-500 GEKQGLSESGEAHVV
+500 GEKQGLSQSGEARVV

-558 SVEGRL
+558 SFEGRL
-564 TSLFSEISRNVNFG
+564 TSLFSEVSRNVNFG
-578 GRTIVLSGS
+578 GRTVVLSGS

-724 NAAQREQLILPERS
+724 NAAQREQLTLPERS
-738 TSETANHLTGTL
+738 TSETVNQLTGTVL
-750 LSPEPQSNAAQRE
+750 PPEPQSNAAQRE
-763 QLILPERSTS
+763 QL
-773 ETANQ
+773 
-778 LAGAV
+778 
-783 LPPEP
+783 
-788 QSNAAQTEQ
+788 
-797 LTIPERS
+797 TIPERS
-804 TSENVNQLTG
+804 TSGTVNQFTG
-814 TVLSPEPQSNAAQR
+814 TVLSPEPQSN
-828 EQLILPERSTS
+828 
-839 ETANQLTGA
+839 
-848 VLPPEPQSKAAQR
+848 AAQR

-971 ETANQLTGTVLPPEP
+971 ETVNQLTGAVLSPEPQSKAAQRDQLILPERSTSETVNQLTGTVLPPEP
-986 QSNAAQ
+986 QSNAVQ
-992 REQLILPERSTSET
+992 R
-1006 ANQLTGTVLP
+1006 
-1016 PEPQSNAAKTEQLIL
+1016 EQLIL

-1041 HLTGT
+1041 HLTGAVFP
-1046 LLSPE
+1046 PE
-1051 PQSKAAQRK
+1051 LQSNAAK
-1060 QLTLPERS
+1060 TEQLILPERS
-1068 TSETANNLTGA
+1068 ISETANHLTGA
-1079 VLPPEPQSNAAK
+1079 VLSPEPQSNAAR

-1151 ELNYISSEKSVESS
+1151 ELNYISSEKSVEPS

-1192 AYRNSLPEQPE
+1192 AYRNTLPEQPE
-1203 KKPFTFRTAE
+1203 KKPFKFRTAE
-1213 NTENML
+1213 NTENMV

-1247 PQPAQAPAETSRT
+1247 PQPAQAPAENSRT

-1265 QVTVNTSVDG
+1265 QITVNTSVDG

>member
-209 RLGSAS
+209 RLGAAS

-223 RILSAVGKTGN
+223 RILSAVGRTGN
-234 RPQTDAAQIVVQL
+234 RPQTDAAQMVVQL

-254 VEAAELIRREV
+254 VEAAELIRSEV

-280 REMIGAVPGRIA
+280 REMVGAVPGRIA

-298 AFIAADPESAAA
+298 AFIAADPESTAA

-515 PMNNMDAPQDVTQ
+515 PMNNTDAPQDVTQ

-640 TTELLRRYSFEE
+640 TAELLRRYSFEE
-652 NRHQNSPETHI
+652 DRHQNSPETHI

-670 ETSGFSEKNTIHNS
+670 ETSGFSEKNTVHNS

-689 FNNAVQKENEEAPA
+689 FNNVVQKENEEAPA

-717 LPPEPQS
+717 L
-724 NAAQREQLILPERS
+724 
-738 TSETANHLTGTL
+738 
-750 LSPEPQSNAAQRE
+750 SPEPQSNAAQRE
-763 QLILPERSTS
+763 QLTLPERST
-773 ETANQ
+773 
-778 LAGAV
+778 
-783 LPPEP
+783 
-788 QSNAAQTEQ
+788 
-797 LTIPERS
+797 
-804 TSENVNQLTG
+804 
-814 TVLSPEPQSNAAQR
+814 
-828 EQLILPERSTS
+828 
-839 ETANQLTGA
+839 
-848 VLPPEPQSKAAQR
+848 
-861 EQLTL
+861 
-866 PERSISETVNQL
+866 SETVNQL

-903 ISETANQ
+903 TSETVNQ
-910 LAGAV
+910 
-915 LPPEPQSN
+915 
-923 AAQREQ
+923 
-929 LTIQERSTSENANNL
+929 L
-944 TGAVLPPEPQSNAV
+944 TGAVLS
-958 QREQLI
+958 
-964 LPERSTS
+964 S
-971 ETANQLTGTVLPPEP
+971 EP

-1016 PEPQSNAAKTEQLIL
+1016 PEPQSNAAQREQLTI

-1051 PQSKAAQRK
+1051 PQSNAAEPDQLKHPERSTSETANQLAGAVLPPESQSNAAQREQLILPERSTSETVN
-1060 QLTLPERS
+1060 QLTGTVLPPEPQSNAVQREQLILPERS
-1068 TSETANNLTGA
+1068 TSETANHLTGAVFPPELQSNAAKTEQLILPERSISETANHLTGA
-1079 VLPPEPQSNAAK
+1079 VLSPEPQSNAAR

-1151 ELNYISSEKSVESS
+1151 ELNYISSEKSVEPS

-1192 AYRNSLPEQPE
+1192 AYRNTLPEQPE

-1213 NTENML
+1213 NTENMV

-1247 PQPAQAPAETSRT
+1247 PQPAQAPAENSRT

-1290 KVYERIENRLA
+1290 KVYERIETRLV

>member
-133 TENSRYTEE
+133 MENSRYTEE

-209 RLGSAS
+209 RLGAAS

-234 RPQTDAAQIVVQL
+234 RPQTDAAQMVVQL

-254 VEAAELIRREV
+254 VEAAELIRSEV

-298 AFIAADPESAAA
+298 AFNAADPESAAA

-541 AEETGANS
+541 AEEAGANS

-640 TTELLRRYSFEE
+640 TAELLRRYSFEE
-652 NRHQNSPETHI
+652 DRHQNSPETHI

-670 ETSGFSEKNTIHNS
+670 ETSGFSEKNTVHNS

-689 FNNAVQKENEEAPA
+689 FNNVVQKENEEAPA

-717 LPPEPQS
+717 L
-724 NAAQREQLILPERS
+724 
-738 TSETANHLTGTL
+738 
-750 LSPEPQSNAAQRE
+750 SPEPQSKAAQR
-763 QLILPERSTS
+763 
-773 ETANQ
+773 
-778 LAGAV
+778 
-783 LPPEP
+783 
-788 QSNAAQTEQ
+788 EQ

-804 TSENVNQLTG
+804 TSGTVNQFTG

-828 EQLILPERSTS
+828 EQLILPERS
-839 ETANQLTGA
+839 
-848 VLPPEPQSKAAQR
+848 
-861 EQLTL
+861 
-866 PERSISETVNQL
+866 ISETVNQF
-878 TGAVLPPEPQS
+878 TGALLS
-889 NAAEP
+889 
-894 DQLTLPERS
+894 
-903 ISETANQ
+903 
-910 LAGAV
+910 
-915 LPPEPQSN
+915 
-923 AAQREQ
+923 
-929 LTIQERSTSENANNL
+929 
-944 TGAVLPPEPQSNAV
+944 
-958 QREQLI
+958 
-964 LPERSTS
+964 
-971 ETANQLTGTVLPPEP
+971 PEP

-1006 ANQLTGTVLP
+1006 ANQLTGTVLSP
-1016 PEPQSNAAKTEQLIL
+1016 EPQSNAAQTEQLTISERFTSETVNQLTGAVLSPEPQSNAAQREQLTLPERSTSETANQLTGVVLPPEPQSNAAQREQLTIPERSTSETANQLTGVVLSPEPQSNAAKTEQLIL

-1051 PQSKAAQRK
+1051 PQS
-1060 QLTLPERS
+1060 
-1068 TSETANNLTGA
+1068 
-1079 VLPPEPQSNAAK
+1079 NAAR

-1151 ELNYISSEKSVESS
+1151 ELNYISSEKSVEPS

-1213 NTENML
+1213 NTENMV

-1247 PQPAQAPAETSRT
+1247 PQPAQAPAENSRT

>member
-724 NAAQREQLILPERS
+724 NAA
-738 TSETANHLTGTL
+738 
-750 LSPEPQSNAAQRE
+750 
-763 QLILPERSTS
+763 
-773 ETANQ
+773 
-778 LAGAV
+778 
-783 LPPEP
+783 
-788 QSNAAQTEQ
+788 
-797 LTIPERS
+797 
-804 TSENVNQLTG
+804 
-814 TVLSPEPQSNAAQR
+814 
-828 EQLILPERSTS
+828 
-839 ETANQLTGA
+839 
-848 VLPPEPQSKAAQR
+848 
-861 EQLTL
+861 
-866 PERSISETVNQL
+866 
-878 TGAVLPPEPQS
+878 
-889 NAAEP
+889 
-894 DQLTLPERS
+894 
-903 ISETANQ
+903 
-910 LAGAV
+910 
-915 LPPEPQSN
+915 
-923 AAQREQ
+923 
-929 LTIQERSTSENANNL
+929 
-944 TGAVLPPEPQSNAV
+944 
-958 QREQLI
+958 
-964 LPERSTS
+964 
-971 ETANQLTGTVLPPEP
+971 
-986 QSNAAQ
+986 
-992 REQLILPERSTSET
+992 
-1006 ANQLTGTVLP
+1006 
-1016 PEPQSNAAKTEQLIL
+1016 
-1031 PERSTSETAN
+1031 
-1041 HLTGT
+1041 
-1046 LLSPE
+1046 
-1051 PQSKAAQRK
+1051 
-1060 QLTLPERS
+1060 
-1068 TSETANNLTGA
+1068 
-1079 VLPPEPQSNAAK
+1079 K

-1151 ELNYISSEKSVESS
+1151 ELNYISSEKSVEPS

-1213 NTENML
+1213 NTENMV

-1247 PQPAQAPAETSRT
+1247 PQPAQAPAENSRT

>member
-177 AVFTAQQRRIFERI
+177 AVFTTQQRRIFERI

-209 RLGSAS
+209 RLGAAS

-234 RPQTDAAQIVVQL
+234 RPQTDAAQMVVQL

-254 VEAAELIRREV
+254 VESAELIRSEV

-292 PAGRSA
+292 PAGRTA

-349 QQNVEFRRLSGKMT
+349 QRNVEFRRLSGKMT

-379 GLNNPRYQ
+379 SLNNPRYQ
-387 VERRI
+387 AERRI

-433 GALNPASEITMKFY
+433 GALNPASEITMRFY

-500 GEKQGLSESGEAHVV
+500 GEKQGLSQSGEARVV

-536 LNNFQ
+536 MNNFQ
-541 AEETGANS
+541 AEEAGENS

-607 LRRILSRFSFETDIY
+607 LRRILSRLSFETNIH

-627 SNSDTA
+627 CNSDTA

-640 TTELLRRYSFEE
+640 TAELLRRYSFEE

-724 NAAQREQLILPERS
+724 NAAQREQLTLPERS
-738 TSETANHLTGTL
+738 TSETVNQLTGTVL
-750 LSPEPQSNAAQRE
+750 PPEPQSNAAQRE
-763 QLILPERSTS
+763 QLTLPERSIS
-773 ETANQ
+773 ET
-778 LAGAV
+778 
-783 LPPEP
+783 
-788 QSNAAQTEQ
+788 
-797 LTIPERS
+797 
-804 TSENVNQLTG
+804 VNQLTG
-814 TVLSPEPQSNAAQR
+814 T
-828 EQLILPERSTS
+828 
-839 ETANQLTGA
+839 

>member
-118 RMIRSAEMRRVFRAL
+118 RMIHSAEMRRIFRAL

-379 GLNNPRYQ
+379 SLNNPRYQ
-387 VERRI
+387 AERRI

-433 GALNPASEITMKFY
+433 GALNPASEITMRFY

-500 GEKQGLSESGEAHVV
+500 GEKQGLSQSGEARVV

-558 SVEGRL
+558 SFEGRL
-564 TSLFSEISRNVNFG
+564 TSLFSEVSRNVNFG
-578 GRTIVLSGS
+578 GRTVVLSGS

-640 TTELLRRYSFEE
+640 TAELLRRYSFEE
-652 NRHQNSPETHI
+652 DRHQNSPETHI

-670 ETSGFSEKNTIHNS
+670 ETSGFSEKNTVHNS

-689 FNNAVQKENEEAPA
+689 FNNAVQKENEAAPA

-724 NAAQREQLILPERS
+724 NAAQTEQLILPERS
-738 TSETANHLTGTL
+738 ISETA
-750 LSPEPQSNAAQRE
+750 
-763 QLILPERSTS
+763 
-773 ETANQ
+773 
-778 LAGAV
+778 
-783 LPPEP
+783 
-788 QSNAAQTEQ
+788 
-797 LTIPERS
+797 
-804 TSENVNQLTG
+804 NQLTG
-814 TVLSPEPQSNAAQR
+814 TVLSPEPQSNAAQT
-828 EQLILPERSTS
+828 EQLILPERSIS

-848 VLPPEPQSKAAQR
+848 VLPPE
-861 EQLTL
+861 T
-866 PERSISETVNQL
+866 
-878 TGAVLPPEPQS
+878 QS
-889 NAAEP
+889 NAAQR

-903 ISETANQ
+903 TSETANH
-910 LAGAV
+910 LTGAV
-915 LPPEPQSN
+915 LSPEPQSN
-923 AAQREQ
+923 AAQTEQ

-1151 ELNYISSEKSVESS
+1151 ELNYISSEKSVEPS

-1192 AYRNSLPEQPE
+1192 AYRNTLPEQPE
-1203 KKPFTFRTAE
+1203 KKPFKFRTAE
-1213 NTENML
+1213 NTENMV

-1247 PQPAQAPAETSRT
+1247 PQPAQAPAENSRT

-1265 QVTVNTSVDG
+1265 QITVNTSVDG

>member
-209 RLGSAS
+209 RLGAAS

-223 RILSAVGKTGN
+223 RILSSVGKTGN
-234 RPQTDAAQIVVQL
+234 RPQTDAAHMVVQL

-254 VEAAELIRREV
+254 VEAAELIRSEV

-500 GEKQGLSESGEAHVV
+500 GEKQGLSESGEARVV

-541 AEETGANS
+541 AEEAGANS

-578 GRTIVLSGS
+578 GRTVVLSES
-587 DTHSE
+587 DTHPE

-724 NAAQREQLILPERS
+724 NAAQ
-738 TSETANHLTGTL
+738 
-750 LSPEPQSNAAQRE
+750 
-763 QLILPERSTS
+763 
-773 ETANQ
+773 
-778 LAGAV
+778 
-783 LPPEP
+783 
-788 QSNAAQTEQ
+788 
-797 LTIPERS
+797 
-804 TSENVNQLTG
+804 
-814 TVLSPEPQSNAAQR
+814 
-828 EQLILPERSTS
+828 
-839 ETANQLTGA
+839 
-848 VLPPEPQSKAAQR
+848 
-861 EQLTL
+861 
-866 PERSISETVNQL
+866 
-878 TGAVLPPEPQS
+878 
-889 NAAEP
+889 
-894 DQLTLPERS
+894 
-903 ISETANQ
+903 
-910 LAGAV
+910 
-915 LPPEPQSN
+915 
-923 AAQREQ
+923 
-929 LTIQERSTSENANNL
+929 
-944 TGAVLPPEPQSNAV
+944 
-958 QREQLI
+958 
-964 LPERSTS
+964 
-971 ETANQLTGTVLPPEP
+971 
-986 QSNAAQ
+986 
-992 REQLILPERSTSET
+992 
-1006 ANQLTGTVLP
+1006 
-1016 PEPQSNAAKTEQLIL
+1016 
-1031 PERSTSETAN
+1031 
-1041 HLTGT
+1041 
-1046 LLSPE
+1046 
-1051 PQSKAAQRK
+1051 
-1060 QLTLPERS
+1060 
-1068 TSETANNLTGA
+1068 
-1079 VLPPEPQSNAAK
+1079 

-1103 QNNERR
+1103 KNNERR

-1151 ELNYISSEKSVESS
+1151 ELNYISSEKSVEPS

-1213 NTENML
+1213 NTENMV
-1219 MLVPPTEMDRYRA
+1219 MLVPPAEMDRYRA

-1247 PQPAQAPAETSRT
+1247 PQPAQAPAENSRT

>member
-1 MESITAARNISGLEP
+1 MENITAARNISGLEP

-118 RMIRSAEMRRVFRAL
+118 RMIRSAEMRRIFRAL

-298 AFIAADPESAAA
+298 AFLAADPESAAA

-349 QQNVEFRRLSGKMT
+349 QRNVEFRRLSGKMT

-379 GLNNPRYQ
+379 SLNNPRYQ
-387 VERRI
+387 AERRI

-541 AEETGANS
+541 AEEAGANS

-640 TTELLRRYSFEE
+640 TAELLRRYSFEE
-652 NRHQNSPETHI
+652 DRHQNSPETHI

-670 ETSGFSEKNTIHNS
+670 ETSGFSEKNTVHNS

-703 HSTSKNTNHPTGAV
+703 RSTSETVNHFTGTVLSPEPQSNAAQREQLTIPERSTSETVNQLTGTVLSPEPQSNAAEPDQLTLPERSTSETVNQFTGTVLPPEPQSNAAEPNQLTLPERSTSETANHLTGAV

-724 NAAQREQLILPERS
+724 NAAQREQLTLPERS
-738 TSETANHLTGTL
+738 ISET
-750 LSPEPQSNAAQRE
+750 
-763 QLILPERSTS
+763 I
-773 ETANQ
+773 
-778 LAGAV
+778 
-783 LPPEP
+783 
-788 QSNAAQTEQ
+788 
-797 LTIPERS
+797 
-804 TSENVNQLTG
+804 NQLTG
-814 TVLSPEPQSNAAQR
+814 TM
-828 EQLILPERSTS
+828 
-839 ETANQLTGA
+839 
-848 VLPPEPQSKAAQR
+848 LPPEPQSKAAQR
-861 EQLTL
+861 EQL
-866 PERSISETVNQL
+866 I
-878 TGAVLPPEPQS
+878 
-889 NAAEP
+889 
-894 DQLTLPERS
+894 
-903 ISETANQ
+903 
-910 LAGAV
+910 
-915 LPPEPQSN
+915 
-923 AAQREQ
+923 
-929 LTIQERSTSENANNL
+929 
-944 TGAVLPPEPQSNAV
+944 
-958 QREQLI
+958 
-964 LPERSTS
+964 
-971 ETANQLTGTVLPPEP
+971 
-986 QSNAAQ
+986 
-992 REQLILPERSTSET
+992 
-1006 ANQLTGTVLP
+1006 
-1016 PEPQSNAAKTEQLIL
+1016 
-1031 PERSTSETAN
+1031 
-1041 HLTGT
+1041 
-1046 LLSPE
+1046 
-1051 PQSKAAQRK
+1051 
-1060 QLTLPERS
+1060 LPERS

-1079 VLPPEPQSNAAK
+1079 VLPPEPQSNAAQREQLTLPERSISETANQLTGAVLSPEPQSNAAQREQLILPERSISETANHLTGAVLSPEPQSNAAR

-1151 ELNYISSEKSVESS
+1151 ELNYISSEKSVEPS

-1213 NTENML
+1213 NTENMV

-1247 PQPAQAPAETSRT
+1247 PQPAQAPAENSRT

>member
-209 RLGSAS
+209 RLGAAS

-223 RILSAVGKTGN
+223 RILSSVGKTGN
-234 RPQTDAAQIVVQL
+234 RPQTDAAQMVVQL

-254 VEAAELIRREV
+254 VEAAELIRSEV

-292 PAGRSA
+292 PVGRSA
-298 AFIAADPESAAA
+298 AFLAADPESAAA

-349 QQNVEFRRLSGKMT
+349 QRNVEFRRLSGKMT

-379 GLNNPRYQ
+379 SLNNPRYQ
-387 VERRI
+387 AERKI
-392 PDRIFRENV
+392 PERIFRENV
-401 LGKAVSA
+401 LGKTVSA
-408 NAETGKPGGIGIP
+408 NAETGKPGEIGIP

-433 GALNPASEITMKFY
+433 GALNPASEITMRFY

-484 ELLAG
+484 ELLTG
-489 ARLNA
+489 AQLNA

-541 AEETGANS
+541 AEEAGANS

-640 TTELLRRYSFEE
+640 TAELLRRYSFEE
-652 NRHQNSPETHI
+652 DRHQNSPETHI

-670 ETSGFSEKNTIHNS
+670 ETSGFSEKNTVHNS

-689 FNNAVQKENEEAPA
+689 FNNVVQKENEEAPA

-717 LPPEPQS
+717 L
-724 NAAQREQLILPERS
+724 
-738 TSETANHLTGTL
+738 
-750 LSPEPQSNAAQRE
+750 SPEPQSNAAQRE
-763 QLILPERSTS
+763 QLTLPERST
-773 ETANQ
+773 
-778 LAGAV
+778 
-783 LPPEP
+783 
-788 QSNAAQTEQ
+788 
-797 LTIPERS
+797 
-804 TSENVNQLTG
+804 
-814 TVLSPEPQSNAAQR
+814 
-828 EQLILPERSTS
+828 
-839 ETANQLTGA
+839 
-848 VLPPEPQSKAAQR
+848 
-861 EQLTL
+861 
-866 PERSISETVNQL
+866 SETVNQL

-889 NAAEP
+889 N
-894 DQLTLPERS
+894 
-903 ISETANQ
+903 
-910 LAGAV
+910 V
-915 LPPEPQSN
+915 
-923 AAQREQ
+923 AQ
-929 LTIQERSTSENANNL
+929 
-944 TGAVLPPEPQSNAV
+944 
-958 QREQLI
+958 
-964 LPERSTS
+964 
-971 ETANQLTGTVLPPEP
+971 
-986 QSNAAQ
+986 
-992 REQLILPERSTSET
+992 
-1006 ANQLTGTVLP
+1006 
-1016 PEPQSNAAKTEQLIL
+1016 
-1031 PERSTSETAN
+1031 
-1041 HLTGT
+1041 
-1046 LLSPE
+1046 
-1051 PQSKAAQRK
+1051 
-1060 QLTLPERS
+1060 
-1068 TSETANNLTGA
+1068 
-1079 VLPPEPQSNAAK
+1079 

-1103 QNNERR
+1103 QSKERR

-1117 LDNKTLSVIDQLIA
+1117 LDKETLSVIDQLIA
-1131 ETRQPVPVPEI
+1131 ESRQSVHAPEV
-1142 KEAIPEPEP
+1142 KKAAPEPEP
-1151 ELNYISSEKSVESS
+1151 ELNYISSEKSVEPS

-1213 NTENML
+1213 NTENMV

-1247 PQPAQAPAETSRT
+1247 PQPAQAPAESSRT

>member
-118 RMIRSAEMRRVFRAL
+118 RMIRSAEMRSVFRAL

-209 RLGSAS
+209 RLGAAS

-234 RPQTDAAQIVVQL
+234 RPQTDAAQMVVQL

-254 VEAAELIRREV
+254 VEAAELIRSEV

-349 QQNVEFRRLSGKMT
+349 QRNVEFRRLSGKMT

-379 GLNNPRYQ
+379 SLNNPRYQ
-387 VERRI
+387 AERRI

-433 GALNPASEITMKFY
+433 GALNPASEITMRFY

-489 ARLNA
+489 AQLNA

-500 GEKQGLSESGEAHVV
+500 GEKQGLSESGEARVV

-541 AEETGANS
+541 AEEAGANS

-578 GRTIVLSGS
+578 GRTVVLSES
-587 DTHSE
+587 DTHPE

-670 ETSGFSEKNTIHNS
+670 ETSGFSEKNTVHNS

-689 FNNAVQKENEEAPA
+689 FNNVVQKENEEAPA

-717 LPPEPQS
+717 LSPEPQSKAAQREQLTIPERSTSGTVNQFTGAVLSPEPQS
-724 NAAQREQLILPERS
+724 NAAQREQLTIPERS
-738 TSETANHLTGTL
+738 TSGTVNQFTGTV

-763 QLILPERSTS
+763 QLILPERSIS
-773 ETANQ
+773 ET
-778 LAGAV
+778 
-783 LPPEP
+783 
-788 QSNAAQTEQ
+788 
-797 LTIPERS
+797 
-804 TSENVNQLTG
+804 VNQFTG
-814 TVLSPEPQSNAAQR
+814 ALLSPEPQSNAAQR

-839 ETANQLTGA
+839 ETANQLTGTVLLPEPQSNAAQTEQLTIPERSTSETANHLTGA
-848 VLPPEPQSKAAQR
+848 VLSSEPQSKAAQR

-866 PERSISETVNQL
+866 S
-878 TGAVLPPEPQS
+878 
-889 NAAEP
+889 
-894 DQLTLPERS
+894 ERS
-903 ISETANQ
+903 ISETANH
-910 LAGAV
+910 LTGAV

-929 LTIQERSTSENANNL
+929 LTIQERSTSETANNL

-986 QSNAAQ
+986 QSNAVQ
-992 REQLILPERSTSET
+992 REQLTLPERSISET
-1006 ANQLTGTVLP
+1006 V
-1016 PEPQSNAAKTEQLIL
+1016 
-1031 PERSTSETAN
+1031 N

-1046 LLSPE
+1046 LLS
-1051 PQSKAAQRK
+1051 
-1060 QLTLPERS
+1060 
-1068 TSETANNLTGA
+1068 
-1079 VLPPEPQSNAAK
+1079 PEPQSNAAK
-1091 TELLTPLAQSET
+1091 TELLTPPAQSET

-1131 ETRQPVPVPEI
+1131 ETRQPIPVPEI

-1151 ELNYISSEKSVESS
+1151 ELNYISSEKSVEPS

-1192 AYRNSLPEQPE
+1192 AYRNTLPEQPE

-1213 NTENML
+1213 NTENMV
-1219 MLVPPTEMDRYRA
+1219 MLVPPAEMDRYRA

-1247 PQPAQAPAETSRT
+1247 PQPAQAPAENSRT

>member
-133 TENSRYTEE
+133 MGNSRYTEE

-209 RLGSAS
+209 RLGAAS

-234 RPQTDAAQIVVQL
+234 RPQTDAAQMVVQL

-254 VEAAELIRREV
+254 VEAAELIRSEV

-298 AFIAADPESAAA
+298 AFNAADPESAAA

-349 QQNVEFRRLSGKMT
+349 QRNVEFRRLSGKMT

-379 GLNNPRYQ
+379 SLNNPRYQ
-387 VERRI
+387 AERRI

-408 NAETGKPGGIGIP
+408 NAETGKPEGIGIP

-541 AEETGANS
+541 AEEAGANS

-640 TTELLRRYSFEE
+640 TAELLRRYSFEE
-652 NRHQNSPETHI
+652 DRHQNSPETHI

-670 ETSGFSEKNTIHNS
+670 ETSGFSEKNTVHNS

-689 FNNAVQKENEEAPA
+689 FNNVVQKENEEAPA

-717 LPPEPQS
+717 L
-724 NAAQREQLILPERS
+724 
-738 TSETANHLTGTL
+738 
-750 LSPEPQSNAAQRE
+750 SPEPQSNAAQRE
-763 QLILPERSTS
+763 QLTLPERST
-773 ETANQ
+773 
-778 LAGAV
+778 
-783 LPPEP
+783 
-788 QSNAAQTEQ
+788 
-797 LTIPERS
+797 
-804 TSENVNQLTG
+804 
-814 TVLSPEPQSNAAQR
+814 
-828 EQLILPERSTS
+828 
-839 ETANQLTGA
+839 
-848 VLPPEPQSKAAQR
+848 
-861 EQLTL
+861 
-866 PERSISETVNQL
+866 SETVNQL

-903 ISETANQ
+903 TSETVNQLTGAVLPPEPQSNAVQREQLILPERSTSETANH
-910 LAGAV
+910 LTGAV

-929 LTIQERSTSENANNL
+929 LTIQERSTSETANHL

-971 ETANQLTGTVLPPEP
+971 ETANQLTGAVLSPEP
-986 QSNAAQ
+986 QSKAAQ
-992 REQLILPERSTSET
+992 RDQLILPERSISET

-1016 PEPQSNAAKTEQLIL
+1016 PEPQSNAAQREHLTIQELSTSETANHLTGAVLSPEPQSNAAEPDQLIL

-1041 HLTGT
+1041 HLTG
-1046 LLSPE
+1046 
-1051 PQSKAAQRK
+1051 
-1060 QLTLPERS
+1060 
-1068 TSETANNLTGA
+1068 A
-1079 VLPPEPQSNAAK
+1079 VLPPEPQSDAAQ

-1109 TAGSYRDR
+1109 TPGSYRDR

-1131 ETRQPVPVPEI
+1131 ETRQPIPVPEI

-1151 ELNYISSEKSVESS
+1151 ELNYISSEKSVEPS

-1192 AYRNSLPEQPE
+1192 AYRNTLPEQPE

-1213 NTENML
+1213 NTENMV
-1219 MLVPPTEMDRYRA
+1219 MLVPPAEMDRYRA

-1247 PQPAQAPAETSRT
+1247 PQPAQAPAENSRT

>member
-209 RLGSAS
+209 RLGAAS

-223 RILSAVGKTGN
+223 RILSSVGKTGN
-234 RPQTDAAQIVVQL
+234 RPQTDAAQMVVQL

-254 VEAAELIRREV
+254 VEAAELIRSEV

-280 REMIGAVPGRIA
+280 REMVGAVPGRIA

-298 AFIAADPESAAA
+298 AFIAADPESTAA

-349 QQNVEFRRLSGKMT
+349 QRNVEFRRLSGKMT

-379 GLNNPRYQ
+379 SLNNPRYQ
-387 VERRI
+387 AERRI

-458 ISDGMVNSESRR
+458 ISDVMVNSESRR

-500 GEKQGLSESGEAHVV
+500 GEKQGLSQSGEARVV
-515 PMNNMDAPQDVTQ
+515 PMNNTDAPQDVTQ
-528 TMALPEPI
+528 TMAFPEPI

-564 TSLFSEISRNVNFG
+564 TSLFSEVSRNVNFG

-587 DTHSE
+587 NTHSE

-640 TTELLRRYSFEE
+640 TAELLRRYSFEE
-652 NRHQNSPETHI
+652 DRHQNSPETHI

-670 ETSGFSEKNTIHNS
+670 ETSGFSEKNTVHNS

-689 FNNAVQKENEEAPA
+689 FNNVVQKENEEAPA

-717 LPPEPQS
+717 L
-724 NAAQREQLILPERS
+724 
-738 TSETANHLTGTL
+738 
-750 LSPEPQSNAAQRE
+750 SPEPQSKAAQR
-763 QLILPERSTS
+763 
-773 ETANQ
+773 
-778 LAGAV
+778 
-783 LPPEP
+783 
-788 QSNAAQTEQ
+788 EQ

-804 TSENVNQLTG
+804 TSGTVNQSTG

-828 EQLILPERSTS
+828 EQLILPERS
-839 ETANQLTGA
+839 
-848 VLPPEPQSKAAQR
+848 
-861 EQLTL
+861 
-866 PERSISETVNQL
+866 ISETVNQF
-878 TGAVLPPEPQS
+878 TGALLS
-889 NAAEP
+889 
-894 DQLTLPERS
+894 
-903 ISETANQ
+903 
-910 LAGAV
+910 
-915 LPPEPQSN
+915 
-923 AAQREQ
+923 
-929 LTIQERSTSENANNL
+929 
-944 TGAVLPPEPQSNAV
+944 
-958 QREQLI
+958 
-964 LPERSTS
+964 
-971 ETANQLTGTVLPPEP
+971 PEP

-1006 ANQLTGTVLP
+1006 ANQLTGTVLL
-1016 PEPQSNAAKTEQLIL
+1016 PEPQSNAAQTEQLTI

-1041 HLTGT
+1041 HLTGAV
-1046 LLSPE
+1046 LSSE
-1051 PQSKAAQRK
+1051 PQSNAAQRE
-1060 QLTLPERS
+1060 QLTIPEPS
-1068 TSETANNLTGA
+1068 TSETVNQPTGT
-1079 VLPPEPQSNAAK
+1079 VLPPEPQSNAAR

-1151 ELNYISSEKSVESS
+1151 ELNYISSEKSVEPS

-1213 NTENML
+1213 NTENMV

-1247 PQPAQAPAETSRT
+1247 PQPAQAPAENSRT

-1290 KVYERIENRLA
+1290 KVYERIETRLA

>member
-541 AEETGANS
+541 AEEAGANS

-640 TTELLRRYSFEE
+640 TAELLRRYSFEE
-652 NRHQNSPETHI
+652 DRHQNSPETHI

-670 ETSGFSEKNTIHNS
+670 ETSGFSEKNTVHNS

-689 FNNAVQKENEEAPA
+689 FNNVVQKENEEAPA

-717 LPPEPQS
+717 LSPEPQS
-724 NAAQREQLILPERS
+724 NAAQTEQLILPERS
-738 TSETANHLTGTL
+738 TSET
-750 LSPEPQSNAAQRE
+750 
-763 QLILPERSTS
+763 
-773 ETANQ
+773 
-778 LAGAV
+778 V
-783 LPPEP
+783 
-788 QSNAAQTEQ
+788 
-797 LTIPERS
+797 
-804 TSENVNQLTG
+804 
-814 TVLSPEPQSNAAQR
+814 
-828 EQLILPERSTS
+828 
-839 ETANQLTGA
+839 NQLTGA
-848 VLPPEPQSKAAQR
+848 VLPPEPQSNAA
-861 EQLTL
+861 EPDQLTL
-866 PERSISETVNQL
+866 PERSTSETVNQL

-958 QREQLI
+958 
-964 LPERSTS
+964 
-971 ETANQLTGTVLPPEP
+971 
-986 QSNAAQ
+986 Q

-1151 ELNYISSEKSVESS
+1151 ELNYISSEKSVEPS

-1213 NTENML
+1213 NTENMV
-1219 MLVPPTEMDRYRA
+1219 MLVPPAEMDRYRA

-1265 QVTVNTSVDG
+1265 QITVNTSVDG

>member
-209 RLGSAS
+209 RLGAAS

-223 RILSAVGKTGN
+223 HILSAVGKTGN
-234 RPQTDAAQIVVQL
+234 RPQTDAAQMVVQL

-254 VEAAELIRREV
+254 VEAAELIRSEV

-298 AFIAADPESAAA
+298 AFIAADPESTAA

-333 GTGSDD
+333 GTGSDE

-349 QQNVEFRRLSGKMT
+349 QRNVEFRRLSGKMT

-379 GLNNPRYQ
+379 SLNNPRYQ
-387 VERRI
+387 AERRI

-408 NAETGKPGGIGIP
+408 KAETGKPGGIGIP
-421 GTSEHSEKAKYA
+421 GTAEHSEKAKYA
-433 GALNPASEITMKFY
+433 GALNPASEITMRFY
-447 ADSPAGRLLEQ
+447 ADSTAGRLLEQ

-500 GEKQGLSESGEAHVV
+500 GEKQGLSESGEARVV

-541 AEETGANS
+541 QAEEAGANS

-564 TSLFSEISRNVNFG
+564 TSLFSEISRNVNTG
-578 GRTIVLSGS
+578 GRTAVLSES
-587 DTHSE
+587 DTHPE

-670 ETSGFSEKNTIHNS
+670 ETSGFSEKNTVHNT

-689 FNNAVQKENEEAPA
+689 FNNAVQKENEAAPA
-703 HSTSKNTNHPTGAV
+703 HPTSKNTNHP
-717 LPPEPQS
+717 
-724 NAAQREQLILPERS
+724 
-738 TSETANHLTGTL
+738 
-750 LSPEPQSNAAQRE
+750 
-763 QLILPERSTS
+763 
-773 ETANQ
+773 
-778 LAGAV
+778 
-783 LPPEP
+783 
-788 QSNAAQTEQ
+788 
-797 LTIPERS
+797 
-804 TSENVNQLTG
+804 
-814 TVLSPEPQSNAAQR
+814 
-828 EQLILPERSTS
+828 
-839 ETANQLTGA
+839 
-848 VLPPEPQSKAAQR
+848 
-861 EQLTL
+861 
-866 PERSISETVNQL
+866 
-878 TGAVLPPEPQS
+878 
-889 NAAEP
+889 
-894 DQLTLPERS
+894 
-903 ISETANQ
+903 
-910 LAGAV
+910 
-915 LPPEPQSN
+915 
-923 AAQREQ
+923 
-929 LTIQERSTSENANNL
+929 
-944 TGAVLPPEPQSNAV
+944 
-958 QREQLI
+958 
-964 LPERSTS
+964 
-971 ETANQLTGTVLPPEP
+971 TGTVLPPEP

-992 REQLILPERSTSET
+992 REQLTLPERS
-1006 ANQLTGTVLP
+1006 
-1016 PEPQSNAAKTEQLIL
+1016 I
-1031 PERSTSETAN
+1031 SETAN

-1046 LLSPE
+1046 VFPPEPQSNTAQREQLTLPERSISEHANNLTGTVLPPE

-1068 TSETANNLTGA
+1068 TSETVNHLTGT
-1079 VLPPEPQSNAAK
+1079 LLSPEPQSNAAQ

-1117 LDNKTLSVIDQLIA
+1117 LDNRTLSVIDQLIA

-1151 ELNYISSEKSVESS
+1151 ELNYISSEKSVEPS

-1213 NTENML
+1213 NTENMV

-1247 PQPAQAPAETSRT
+1247 PQPAQAPAENSRT

>member
-1 MESITAARNISGLEP
+1 MENITAARNISGLEP

-58 YMLEQPQT
+58 YMIEQPQT
-66 APVSNTRV
+66 APVSNTHV

-209 RLGSAS
+209 RLGAAS

-234 RPQTDAAQIVVQL
+234 RPQTDAAQMVVQL

-254 VEAAELIRREV
+254 VEAAELIRSEV

-298 AFIAADPESAAA
+298 AFLAADPESAAA

-349 QQNVEFRRLSGKMT
+349 QRNVEFRRLSGKMT

-541 AEETGANS
+541 AEEAGANS

-640 TTELLRRYSFEE
+640 TAELLRRYSFEE
-652 NRHQNSPETHI
+652 DRHQNSPETHI

-670 ETSGFSEKNTIHNS
+670 ETSGFSEKNIVHNS

-689 FNNAVQKENEEAPA
+689 FNNAVQKENEEAP
-703 HSTSKNTNHPTGAV
+703 
-717 LPPEPQS
+717 
-724 NAAQREQLILPERS
+724 
-738 TSETANHLTGTL
+738 
-750 LSPEPQSNAAQRE
+750 
-763 QLILPERSTS
+763 ERSTS

-778 LAGAV
+778 LTGV
-783 LPPEP
+783 VFSPEP

-797 LTIPERS
+797 LI
-804 TSENVNQLTG
+804 
-814 TVLSPEPQSNAAQR
+814 
-828 EQLILPERSTS
+828 
-839 ETANQLTGA
+839 
-848 VLPPEPQSKAAQR
+848 
-861 EQLTL
+861 
-866 PERSISETVNQL
+866 
-878 TGAVLPPEPQS
+878 
-889 NAAEP
+889 
-894 DQLTLPERS
+894 LPERS

-910 LAGAV
+910 L
-915 LPPEPQSN
+915 
-923 AAQREQ
+923 
-929 LTIQERSTSENANNL
+929 
-944 TGAVLPPEPQSNAV
+944 TGA
-958 QREQLI
+958 
-964 LPERSTS
+964 
-971 ETANQLTGTVLPPEP
+971 VLPPEP

-1006 ANQLTGTVLP
+1006 ANQLTGTVLTPEPQSNAAKTEQLILPERSISETANQLPGTVLP
-1016 PEPQSNAAKTEQLIL
+1016 PEPQSNAAQREQLTLPERSTSETANQLTGVVLPPESQSNAAKTEQLIL
-1031 PERSTSETAN
+1031 PERSTSETVN
-1041 HLTGT
+1041 
-1046 LLSPE
+1046 
-1051 PQSKAAQRK
+1051 Q
-1060 QLTLPERS
+1060 
-1068 TSETANNLTGA
+1068 LTGA
-1079 VLPPEPQSNAAK
+1079 VLPPEPQSNAAR

-1151 ELNYISSEKSVESS
+1151 ELNYISSEKSVELS

-1192 AYRNSLPEQPE
+1192 AYRNTLPEQPE

-1213 NTENML
+1213 NTENMV

-1247 PQPAQAPAETSRT
+1247 PQPAQAPAENSRT

-1265 QVTVNTSVDG
+1265 QITVNTSVDG

>member
-1 MESITAARNISGLEP
+1 MENITAARNISGLEP

-58 YMLEQPQT
+58 YMIEQPQT
-66 APVSNTRV
+66 APVSNTHV

-89 FSHTDRLIE
+89 FSHTGRLIE

-209 RLGSAS
+209 RLGAAS

-223 RILSAVGKTGN
+223 RILSSVGKTGN
-234 RPQTDAAQIVVQL
+234 RPQTDAAQMVVQL

-254 VEAAELIRREV
+254 VEAAELIRSEV

-500 GEKQGLSESGEAHVV
+500 GEKQGLSESGEARVV
-515 PMNNMDAPQDVTQ
+515 PMNNTDAPQDVTQ
-528 TMALPEPI
+528 TMAFPEPI

-564 TSLFSEISRNVNFG
+564 TSLFSEVSRNVNFG

-587 DTHSE
+587 NTHSE

-640 TTELLRRYSFEE
+640 TAELLRRYSFEE
-652 NRHQNSPETHI
+652 DRHQNSPETHI

-670 ETSGFSEKNTIHNS
+670 ETSGFSEKNTVHNS

-689 FNNAVQKENEEAPA
+689 FNNVVQKENEEAPA

-717 LPPEPQS
+717 LSPEPQS
-724 NAAQREQLILPERS
+724 NAAQREQLTIPERS
-738 TSETANHLTGTL
+738 TSGTVNQFTGAV

-763 QLILPERSTS
+763 QL
-773 ETANQ
+773 
-778 LAGAV
+778 
-783 LPPEP
+783 
-788 QSNAAQTEQ
+788 
-797 LTIPERS
+797 TIPERS
-804 TSENVNQLTG
+804 TSGTVNQFTG

-828 EQLILPERSTS
+828 EQLILPERS
-839 ETANQLTGA
+839 
-848 VLPPEPQSKAAQR
+848 
-861 EQLTL
+861 
-866 PERSISETVNQL
+866 I
-878 TGAVLPPEPQS
+878 
-889 NAAEP
+889 
-894 DQLTLPERS
+894 
-903 ISETANQ
+903 
-910 LAGAV
+910 
-915 LPPEPQSN
+915 
-923 AAQREQ
+923 
-929 LTIQERSTSENANNL
+929 
-944 TGAVLPPEPQSNAV
+944 
-958 QREQLI
+958 
-964 LPERSTS
+964 
-971 ETANQLTGTVLPPEP
+971 
-986 QSNAAQ
+986 
-992 REQLILPERSTSET
+992 
-1006 ANQLTGTVLP
+1006 
-1016 PEPQSNAAKTEQLIL
+1016 
-1031 PERSTSETAN
+1031 SETAN
-1041 HLTGT
+1041 HLTG
-1046 LLSPE
+1046 
-1051 PQSKAAQRK
+1051 
-1060 QLTLPERS
+1060 
-1068 TSETANNLTGA
+1068 A
-1079 VLPPEPQSNAAK
+1079 VLSPEPQSNAAR

-1151 ELNYISSEKSVESS
+1151 ELNYISSEKSVEPS

-1213 NTENML
+1213 NTENMV

-1247 PQPAQAPAETSRT
+1247 PQPAQAPAENSRT

>member
-44 VPRIVSLWERLGLF
+44 IPRIVSLWERLGLF

-209 RLGSAS
+209 RLGAAS

-234 RPQTDAAQIVVQL
+234 RPQTDAAQMVVQL

-254 VEAAELIRREV
+254 VEAAELIRSEV

-280 REMIGAVPGRIA
+280 REMIGAVPGRIV

-349 QQNVEFRRLSGKMT
+349 QRNVEFRRLSGKMT

-379 GLNNPRYQ
+379 SLNNPRYQ
-387 VERRI
+387 AERRI

-433 GALNPASEITMKFY
+433 GALNPASEIAMKFY
-447 ADSPAGRLLEQ
+447 ADSPAGRMLEL
-458 ISDGMVNSESRR
+458 ISDGLVNSESRR
-470 GISEYSRQFEIPVS
+470 GISEYSRQFEFPVS

-500 GEKQGLSESGEAHVV
+500 GEKQGLSEFGEAHVV
-515 PMNNMDAPQDVTQ
+515 PMNNTDAPQDVTQ

-541 AEETGANS
+541 AEEAGANS

-564 TSLFSEISRNVNFG
+564 TSLFSEISRNVNTG
-578 GRTIVLSGS
+578 GRTAVLSES
-587 DTHSE
+587 DTHPE

-670 ETSGFSEKNTIHNS
+670 ETSGFSEKNTVYNS
-684 STALT
+684 STTLT

-717 LPPEPQS
+717 L
-724 NAAQREQLILPERS
+724 
-738 TSETANHLTGTL
+738 
-750 LSPEPQSNAAQRE
+750 SPEPQSNAVQRE
-763 QLILPERSTS
+763 QLT
-773 ETANQ
+773 
-778 LAGAV
+778 
-783 LPPEP
+783 
-788 QSNAAQTEQ
+788 
-797 LTIPERS
+797 
-804 TSENVNQLTG
+804 
-814 TVLSPEPQSNAAQR
+814 
-828 EQLILPERSTS
+828 LPERSTS

-848 VLPPEPQSKAAQR
+848 VLSPEPQSNAAQR
-861 EQLTL
+861 EQLTF
-866 PERSISETVNQL
+866 
-878 TGAVLPPEPQS
+878 
-889 NAAEP
+889 
-894 DQLTLPERS
+894 PERS
-903 ISETANQ
+903 ISETANH
-910 LAGAV
+910 LTGAV

-929 LTIQERSTSENANNL
+929 LT
-944 TGAVLPPEPQSNAV
+944 
-958 QREQLI
+958 
-964 LPERSTS
+964 LPERS
-971 ETANQLTGTVLPPEP
+971 
-986 QSNAAQ
+986 
-992 REQLILPERSTSET
+992 I
-1006 ANQLTGTVLP
+1006 
-1016 PEPQSNAAKTEQLIL
+1016 
-1031 PERSTSETAN
+1031 SETAN
-1041 HLTGT
+1041 H
-1046 LLSPE
+1046 
-1051 PQSKAAQRK
+1051 
-1060 QLTLPERS
+1060 
-1068 TSETANNLTGA
+1068 LTGA
-1079 VLPPEPQSNAAK
+1079 VLPPEPQSNAAQMERLTIPERSTSETANQLTGAVLTPEPQSNAAQRGQLTLPERSISEHANNLSPEPQSNAAQ

-1151 ELNYISSEKSVESS
+1151 ELNYISSEKSVEPS

-1213 NTENML
+1213 NTENMV

-1265 QVTVNTSVDG
+1265 QITVNTSVDG
-1275 GISSLTRDEISRLTD
+1275 GISSLTRDEVSRLTD

>member
-191 AAVLGSEYPES
+191 AAVLGSEYPET

-209 RLGSAS
+209 RLGAAS

-234 RPQTDAAQIVVQL
+234 RPQTDAAQMVVQL

-254 VEAAELIRREV
+254 VEAAELIRSEV

-298 AFIAADPESAAA
+298 AFLAADPESAAA

-349 QQNVEFRRLSGKMT
+349 QRNVEFRRLSGKMT

-379 GLNNPRYQ
+379 SLNNPRYQ
-387 VERRI
+387 AERRI
-392 PDRIFRENV
+392 PERIFRENV

-408 NAETGKPGGIGIP
+408 NAETGKPGRIGIP

-433 GALNPASEITMKFY
+433 GALNPASEITMRFY

-489 ARLNA
+489 AQLNA

-500 GEKQGLSESGEAHVV
+500 GEKQGLSESGEARVV

-541 AEETGANS
+541 AEEAGANS

-578 GRTIVLSGS
+578 GRTVVLSES
-587 DTHSE
+587 DTHPE

-724 NAAQREQLILPERS
+724 NAAQREQLTLPERS
-738 TSETANHLTGTL
+738 TSET
-750 LSPEPQSNAAQRE
+750 
-763 QLILPERSTS
+763 
-773 ETANQ
+773 
-778 LAGAV
+778 
-783 LPPEP
+783 
-788 QSNAAQTEQ
+788 
-797 LTIPERS
+797 
-804 TSENVNQLTG
+804 VNQLTG
-814 TVLSPEPQSNAAQR
+814 T
-828 EQLILPERSTS
+828 
-839 ETANQLTGA
+839 
-848 VLPPEPQSKAAQR
+848 VLPPEPQSKAAQT

-866 PERSISETVNQL
+866 PERSISEHANNL

-903 ISETANQ
+903 TSETVNQFTGTVLPPEPQSNAAEPNQLTLPERSTSETANH
-910 LAGAV
+910 LTGAV

-929 LTIQERSTSENANNL
+929 LT
-944 TGAVLPPEPQSNAV
+944 
-958 QREQLI
+958 
-964 LPERSTS
+964 LPERSIS
-971 ETANQLTGTVLPPEP
+971 ETINQLTGTMLP
-986 QSNAAQ
+986 
-992 REQLILPERSTSET
+992 
-1006 ANQLTGTVLP
+1006 
-1016 PEPQSNAAKTEQLIL
+1016 
-1031 PERSTSETAN
+1031 
-1041 HLTGT
+1041 
-1046 LLSPE
+1046 PE
-1051 PQSKAAQRK
+1051 PQSKAAQRE
-1060 QLTLPERS
+1060 QLILPERS

-1079 VLPPEPQSNAAK
+1079 VLPPEPQSNAAQREQLTLPERSISETANQLTGAVLSPEPQSNAAQREQLILPERSISETANHLTGAVLSPEPQSNAAR

-1151 ELNYISSEKSVESS
+1151 ELNYISSEKSVEPS

-1213 NTENML
+1213 NTENMV

-1247 PQPAQAPAETSRT
+1247 PQPAQAPAENSRT

>member
-1 MESITAARNISGLEP
+1 MENITAARNISGLEP

-58 YMLEQPQT
+58 YMIEQPQT
-66 APVSNTRV
+66 APVSNTHV

-118 RMIRSAEMRRVFRAL
+118 RMIRSAEMRSVFRAF

-209 RLGSAS
+209 RLGAAS

-223 RILSAVGKTGN
+223 RILSAVGRTGN
-234 RPQTDAAQIVVQL
+234 RPQTDAAQMVVQL

-254 VEAAELIRREV
+254 VEAAELIRSEV

-280 REMIGAVPGRIA
+280 REMVGAVPGRIA

-298 AFIAADPESAAA
+298 AFIAADPESTAA

-515 PMNNMDAPQDVTQ
+515 PMNNTDAPQDVTQ

-640 TTELLRRYSFEE
+640 TAELLRRYSFEE
-652 NRHQNSPETHI
+652 DRHQNSPETHI

-670 ETSGFSEKNTIHNS
+670 ETSGFSEKNTVHNS

-689 FNNAVQKENEEAPA
+689 FNNVVQKENEEAPA

-717 LPPEPQS
+717 L
-724 NAAQREQLILPERS
+724 
-738 TSETANHLTGTL
+738 
-750 LSPEPQSNAAQRE
+750 SPEPQSNAAQRE
-763 QLILPERSTS
+763 QLTLPERST
-773 ETANQ
+773 
-778 LAGAV
+778 
-783 LPPEP
+783 
-788 QSNAAQTEQ
+788 
-797 LTIPERS
+797 
-804 TSENVNQLTG
+804 
-814 TVLSPEPQSNAAQR
+814 
-828 EQLILPERSTS
+828 
-839 ETANQLTGA
+839 
-848 VLPPEPQSKAAQR
+848 
-861 EQLTL
+861 
-866 PERSISETVNQL
+866 SETVNQL

-903 ISETANQ
+903 TSETVNQ
-910 LAGAV
+910 
-915 LPPEPQSN
+915 
-923 AAQREQ
+923 
-929 LTIQERSTSENANNL
+929 L
-944 TGAVLPPEPQSNAV
+944 TGAVLS
-958 QREQLI
+958 
-964 LPERSTS
+964 S
-971 ETANQLTGTVLPPEP
+971 EP

-1016 PEPQSNAAKTEQLIL
+1016 PEPQSNAAQREQLTI

-1051 PQSKAAQRK
+1051 PQSNAAEPDQLKHPERSTSETANQLAGAVLPPESQSNAAQREQLILPERSTSETVN
-1060 QLTLPERS
+1060 QLTGTVLPPEPQSNAVQREQLILPERS
-1068 TSETANNLTGA
+1068 TSETANHLTGAVFPPELQSNAAKTEQLILPERSISETANHLTGA
-1079 VLPPEPQSNAAK
+1079 VLSPEPQSNAAR

-1151 ELNYISSEKSVESS
+1151 ELNYISSEKSVEPS

-1192 AYRNSLPEQPE
+1192 AYRNTLPEQPE

-1213 NTENML
+1213 NTENMV

-1247 PQPAQAPAETSRT
+1247 PQPAQAPAENSRT

-1290 KVYERIENRLA
+1290 KVYERIETRLV

>member
-98 RYQPGSVFPENIR
+98 RYQPGAVFPENIR

-177 AVFTAQQRRIFERI
+177 AIFTAQQRRIFERI

-209 RLGSAS
+209 RLGAAS

-223 RILSAVGKTGN
+223 HILSAVGKTGN

-254 VEAAELIRREV
+254 VEAAELIRLEV

-298 AFIAADPESAAA
+298 AFLAADPESAAA

-349 QQNVEFRRLSGKMT
+349 QRNVEFRRLSGKMT

-379 GLNNPRYQ
+379 SLNNPRYQ
-387 VERRI
+387 AERRI

-408 NAETGKPGGIGIP
+408 NAETGKPGEIGIP

-433 GALNPASEITMKFY
+433 GALNPASEITMRFY

-500 GEKQGLSESGEAHVV
+500 GEKQELSQSGEARVV
-515 PMNNMDAPQDVTQ
+515 PMNNMDDPQDVTQ

-536 LNNFQ
+536 MNNFQ

-640 TTELLRRYSFEE
+640 TAELLRRYSFEE
-652 NRHQNSPETHI
+652 DRHQNSPETHI

-670 ETSGFSEKNTIHNS
+670 ETSGFSEKNTVHNS

-703 HSTSKNTNHPTGAV
+703 RSTSETVNHFTGTV
-717 LPPEPQS
+717 LSPEPQS
-724 NAAQREQLILPERS
+724 NAAQREQLTIPERS
-738 TSETANHLTGTL
+738 TSETVNQLTGTV
-750 LSPEPQSNAAQRE
+750 LSAEPQSNAAQRE

-778 LAGAV
+778 LTGAV

-788 QSNAAQTEQ
+788 QSNAAQREQ
-797 LTIPERS
+797 LTLPERS
-804 TSENVNQLTG
+804 TSETANQFAG
-814 TVLSPEPQSNAAQR
+814 TLLSPEPQSNAAQR

-848 VLPPEPQSKAAQR
+848 VLPPEPQSNAAQR

-866 PERSISETVNQL
+866 PERS
-878 TGAVLPPEPQS
+878 
-889 NAAEP
+889 
-894 DQLTLPERS
+894 
-903 ISETANQ
+903 
-910 LAGAV
+910 
-915 LPPEPQSN
+915 
-923 AAQREQ
+923 
-929 LTIQERSTSENANNL
+929 
-944 TGAVLPPEPQSNAV
+944 
-958 QREQLI
+958 
-964 LPERSTS
+964 TS
-971 ETANQLTGTVLPPEP
+971 ETANQFAGTLLSPEP

-1016 PEPQSNAAKTEQLIL
+1016 SEPQSNAAQREQLTI

-1041 HLTGT
+1041 HLTGAV
-1046 LLSPE
+1046 LPLE
-1051 PQSKAAQRK
+1051 PQSNAAQRD

-1068 TSETANNLTGA
+1068 TSETVNQLTGA
-1079 VLPPEPQSNAAK
+1079 VLPPEPQSNAAQREQLILPERSTSETVNQLTGAVLPPEPQSNAAQ
-1091 TELLTPLAQSET
+1091 TELLTPLAQSEI

-1151 ELNYISSEKSVESS
+1151 ELNYISSEKSVEPS

-1192 AYRNSLPEQPE
+1192 AYRNTLPEQPE

-1213 NTENML
+1213 NTENMV

-1247 PQPAQAPAETSRT
+1247 PQPAQAPAENSRT

-1290 KVYERIENRLA
+1290 KVYERIETRLA

>member
-133 TENSRYTEE
+133 MENSRYTEE

-209 RLGSAS
+209 RLGAAS

-223 RILSAVGKTGN
+223 RILSSVGKTGN
-234 RPQTDAAQIVVQL
+234 RPQTDAAQMVIQL

-254 VEAAELIRREV
+254 VEAAELIRSEV

-298 AFIAADPESAAA
+298 AFNAADPESAAA

-379 GLNNPRYQ
+379 SLNNPRYQ
-387 VERRI
+387 AERRI
-392 PDRIFRENV
+392 PERIFRENV
-401 LGKAVSA
+401 LVKAVSA
-408 NAETGKPGGIGIP
+408 NAETGKPGRIGIP

-433 GALNPASEITMKFY
+433 GALNPASEITMRFY

-500 GEKQGLSESGEAHVV
+500 GEKRGLSQSGEARVV
-515 PMNNMDAPQDVTQ
+515 PMNNTDAPQDVTQ
-528 TMALPEPI
+528 TMAFPEPI

-640 TTELLRRYSFEE
+640 TAELLRRYSFEE
-652 NRHQNSPETHI
+652 DRHQNSPETHI

-670 ETSGFSEKNTIHNS
+670 ETSGFSEKNTVHNS

-689 FNNAVQKENEEAPA
+689 FNNVVQKENEEAPA

-717 LPPEPQS
+717 L
-724 NAAQREQLILPERS
+724 
-738 TSETANHLTGTL
+738 
-750 LSPEPQSNAAQRE
+750 SPEPQSNAAQRE
-763 QLILPERSTS
+763 QLTLPERSTS
-773 ETANQ
+773 ET
-778 LAGAV
+778 V
-783 LPPEP
+783 
-788 QSNAAQTEQ
+788 
-797 LTIPERS
+797 
-804 TSENVNQLTG
+804 
-814 TVLSPEPQSNAAQR
+814 
-828 EQLILPERSTS
+828 
-839 ETANQLTGA
+839 NQLTGA
-848 VLPPEPQSKAAQR
+848 VLPPEPQSNAAEPDQLTLPER
-861 EQLTL
+861 STSETVNQLTGAVLPPEPQSNAAEPDQLTL
-866 PERSISETVNQL
+866 PERSISETANQL
-878 TGAVLPPEPQS
+878 AGAVLPPEPQS

-1213 NTENML
+1213 NTENMV

>member
-191 AAVLGSEYPES
+191 AAVLGSEYPET

-209 RLGSAS
+209 RLGAAS

-234 RPQTDAAQIVVQL
+234 RPQTDAAQMVVQL

-254 VEAAELIRREV
+254 VEAAELIRSEV

-298 AFIAADPESAAA
+298 AFLAADPESAAA

-349 QQNVEFRRLSGKMT
+349 QRNVEFRRLSGKMT

-379 GLNNPRYQ
+379 SLNNPRYQ
-387 VERRI
+387 AERRI
-392 PDRIFRENV
+392 PERIFRENV

-408 NAETGKPGGIGIP
+408 NAETGKPGRIGIP

-433 GALNPASEITMKFY
+433 GALNPASEITMRFY

-500 GEKQGLSESGEAHVV
+500 GEKRGLSQSGEARVV
-515 PMNNMDAPQDVTQ
+515 PMNNTDAPQDVTQ
-528 TMALPEPI
+528 TMAFPEPI

-564 TSLFSEISRNVNFG
+564 TSLFSEVSRNVNFG

-587 DTHSE
+587 NTHSE

-640 TTELLRRYSFEE
+640 TAELLRRYSFEE
-652 NRHQNSPETHI
+652 DRHQNSPETHI

-670 ETSGFSEKNTIHNS
+670 ETSGFSEKNTVHNS

-717 LPPEPQS
+717 LSSEPQS

-738 TSETANHLTGTL
+738 TSETANHLTG
-750 LSPEPQSNAAQRE
+750 A
-763 QLILPERSTS
+763 
-773 ETANQ
+773 
-778 LAGAV
+778 
-783 LPPEP
+783 
-788 QSNAAQTEQ
+788 
-797 LTIPERS
+797 
-804 TSENVNQLTG
+804 
-814 TVLSPEPQSNAAQR
+814 VLSPEPQSNAAR
-828 EQLILPERSTS
+828 
-839 ETANQLTGA
+839 
-848 VLPPEPQSKAAQR
+848 
-861 EQLTL
+861 
-866 PERSISETVNQL
+866 
-878 TGAVLPPEPQS
+878 
-889 NAAEP
+889 
-894 DQLTLPERS
+894 
-903 ISETANQ
+903 
-910 LAGAV
+910 
-915 LPPEPQSN
+915 
-923 AAQREQ
+923 
-929 LTIQERSTSENANNL
+929 
-944 TGAVLPPEPQSNAV
+944 
-958 QREQLI
+958 
-964 LPERSTS
+964 
-971 ETANQLTGTVLPPEP
+971 
-986 QSNAAQ
+986 
-992 REQLILPERSTSET
+992 
-1006 ANQLTGTVLP
+1006 
-1016 PEPQSNAAKTEQLIL
+1016 
-1031 PERSTSETAN
+1031 
-1041 HLTGT
+1041 
-1046 LLSPE
+1046 
-1051 PQSKAAQRK
+1051 
-1060 QLTLPERS
+1060 
-1068 TSETANNLTGA
+1068 
-1079 VLPPEPQSNAAK
+1079 

-1151 ELNYISSEKSVESS
+1151 ELNYISSEKSVEPS

-1213 NTENML
+1213 NTENMV

-1247 PQPAQAPAETSRT
+1247 PQPAQAPAENSRT